1 MRKSRNGQSGLFAA
15 ITKFTVLA
23 MCFAT
28 VFALVLTAGLLDDG
42 SASDSIMNVAEASYD
57 VPKTGGN
64 TNQTNVDS
72 FGWPSVSDVQ
82 NALHGSPGGS
92 YTFTIDL
99 SSVAWSGVSWVSVR
113 TAYSWSSGQEAV
125 QWSPGGTSGF
135 GAKQTANCNTQY
147 AVVAAVNITLPSILT
162 TFAANS
168 NYRITLD
175 SWTADRYVFWDS
187 SDGPEDSFGVNF
199 STDAV
204 DADSMARDLL
214 DGGSN
219 GSTWYQI
226 GTWENDDTSEYYPS
240 QNASGDWG
248 FLIKDQKFTT
258 ATEMSST
265 DKVLALA
272 VGRERTAYSG
282 GGQAIGT
289 AVDGIK
295 LTFTIANRN
304 ASDGQ
309 EPTAQVTTEAVST
322 DWTAYNGDQWKSG
335 AGAEFIQ
342 EAKKYNDNF
351 PAGEGSDLT
360 VGMNTITQGTKTLE
374 LALKEYGVNASGGKV
389 AADPSAANYYAGI
402 ATVSVYEGDTT
413 GEALA
418 TTAVSYGSAV
428 TAEFFYTGGSGSI
441 TLTASNARSQGTLTL
456 TFSGN
461 TQKELIFVISD
472 SGGNSATVRVTVRGI
487 VMQSA
492 SPDVINTNLSE
503 SESINAAEWWVKETT
518 SFRFS
523 GMQQEVPLLWFYAMD
538 YSESAIPTGGVH
550 FDSAAKS
557 ALHPFVFL
565 EQGDASAFDFN
576 FKEGTFNG
584 VNTDAT
590 GGVNETGAGYY
601 RFTFLAMDFTGKVYP
616 TITYYAKVDCDAVT
630 VDDFTL
636 GYDISSGVIA
646 DGDTGADGVITNAET
661 VWAGTPLT
669 AEITFTP
676 AFSGNR
682 VQILGADGNN
692 YYFYVTADGKIS
704 GIRNA
709 SSFADSSASWQVA
722 DGKYTMTGTGNFASV
737 EVTFK
742 YEGGK
747 ASFTVVYTGVDN
759 KVCNPQWNVRVY
771 NNADV
776 TSTAYEGDAY
786 ANSGTPDAWSGGVPL
801 RIDLQKP
808 NAPTLSDAH
817 GYIAATTAT
826 PEGADRN
833 WYTTR
838 WDLGATLGL
847 NIGEY
852 STVYYLTKY
861 YDDADSV
868 YATDRGEVGNALT
881 GRKFEG
887 FTAVKFSDHGNKP
900 YPITLD
906 FNEHGAGYYVTYLI
920 AVDRAGNLSGVAEY
934 GVLVDANTYNVSA
947 VYAAG
952 YADKIGSPYTF
963 VYYKMVDGEK
973 VKTQEFKR
981 GEELYFEATLGGAY
995 AGAYVPY
1002 EIKKMQ
1008 VDGEIIDTAI
1018 YTHPDLSE
1026 TFVEGGILKGY
1037 KYARVEGNALVLGID
1052 RNAITAL
1059 PQLEGSELEG
1069 RGATQLVFSYR
1080 RVVNATL
1087 SSESATYAGSHIPLA
1102 VNATFTDGTSAT
1114 IVEEHLPYVVP
1125 SLPEGVNHVGEY
1137 DVTIA
1142 KRDSEYYVLSEEVG
1156 AKFNVTK
1163 ASLVMSVTFDKDS
1176 YVYGEVTYEGL
1187 QGLITYTIA
1196 SGLVGADKGKD
1207 FAALDGN
1214 GASFSITGEGYVPAG
1229 SNAVT
1234 AVFTAN
1240 DYTVTLQGGGLS
1252 LSVTA
1257 RPVAVTAE
1265 GVTSTYGNDLPTE
1278 YSVSVPAFGFDSLG
1292 HFDDAGEIAALFGVG
1307 VDKVSGDAT
1316 SGWTV
1321 KVPAAA
1327 IANDSTRNTFG
1338 YVDAGSYKFTAF
1350 NADELEIDPNFTVSL
1365 AEVGNGMIEVSA
1377 VKVEV
1382 GPVGSIADNIRVPSA
1397 DKIAEIQINIA
1408 TNSTTTKFGI
1418 TGYLILDVS
1427 GAQGEKYPISTDASG
1442 LSSSHNYAE
1451 GVENVI
1457 ITINTGGRTVNVTIE
1472 AASGKFVITFN
1483 EDVSFSTPYGTYWD
1497 RTELT
1502 YDGGG
1507 EGGNFTY
1514 VFYDQDGASAEAPAH
1529 PVVSVYIVGYTGKE
1543 SSVLSN
1549 NVGEYPIQ
1557 FTVSAFEGNDEASGL
1572 VPTNYDFEYRDAEG
1586 NEVTTFR
1593 VTQRKITV
1601 VGIKSLPNLTKE
1613 YGAMDG
1619 ELNFGFSFENLPEG
1633 VGNIPVSGIYRA
1645 NADGSA
1651 RGGRYDDVR
1660 EGGYGIWWQ
1669 DYTISAQNR
1678 QNYIISGMDTV
1689 FTDIVFAINPKQIR
1703 LTDSGVTVFVNQSQQ
1718 YDNGDSTAKNA
1729 SITLDNTVILYN
1741 DDVKVIFTAADYYN
1755 GTEITG
1761 EIGSGYSVLFTGVAL
1776 DGTDTGNYELI
1787 LSTEGQFIYGDGF
1800 KIEPNPVVV
1809 DRGMFIIVKT
1819 YDGTVTV
1826 AKENVSFTEGSVFF
1840 GKEFKL
1846 AELDGEAPV
1855 FSSADAATS
1864 VTVFNLVISFP
1875 NIKYPEVLNDEITLE
1890 DYFTMGTG
1898 ITVRAAEG
1906 SDGIE
1911 VVIQDFAGVINR
1923 RVVTAGDLVIGFT
1936 AENMNKVYD
1945 NSTSVTVPFEFSKGF
1960 TDSIAGFA
1968 KADVA
1973 LSVVASV
1980 SDKNAKVY
1988 DNVTVDE
1995 AYVEGVNYVAD
2006 DVLAKGI
2013 EDIINAV
2020 GDFEITKR
2028 PITLEIDFAD
2038 AAYSGANA
2046 VPVPVRVPYFRNL
2059 APDESLDI
2067 TDPKY
2072 SYVRRVDGKIEKFPY
2087 VQVDN
2092 LDADGNYYHDILV
2105 ELGITASAGFDWN
2118 NYDIDLTADAVEGA
2132 SDQYT
2137 ISDLFLEKAAVL
2149 NKKNVS
2155 INISALNVFDKEY
2168 DGDDKASVDFSVAL
2182 EDMITAGVFYGN
2194 DKDSIALIAD
2204 VAKYKSANAGN
2215 NIMVEIGGIRFIVN
2229 DESKDENKQFIADS
2243 YLIGYKASSSSY
2255 TGNITPKVLTG
2266 VTATLPGKT
2275 YDGTAYGGVDES
2287 KIVWELTGFLGSD
2300 ANNYSVEVLAAGYNG
2315 ADVAEDGNPNEGFV
2329 YGYKLV
2335 NNAQKG
2341 VMNYTIEAD
2350 ATKEYNVYSA
2360 KAGAEPFSAELNKI
2374 IVAEYTE
2381 NGAVRYLIPVESIPT
2396 AAEGTSLTQEEQALV
2411 DEIAKKLTRQ
2421 AEKVPLNSFPAS
2433 GKIDPAQL
2441 IFTVEIAKGSKAFTK
2456 NFDDTVNVYN
2466 AKYGAPDAESGYDF
2480 KVILEDPTSGG
2491 QALVGITLEQDDF
2504 SVSFA
2509 DANVGT
2515 GKDIIFTVLSGGE
2528 QSNNKNFSFN
2538 ESNSYTVKGA
2548 GTITSAGST
2557 MSVGYGST
2565 GSIEATYGDAGSELL
2580 RFTYQLGSYE
2590 ILVDADGYAYI
2601 LSTQW
2606 NEAFGRNNSSLELPL
2621 PTDRLYV
2628 KNTDGTFTQVEESA
2642 EGEKYVRINGR
2653 FTDLNVLSADN
2664 RLINDEGLIS
2674 AKAGT
2679 YENAQAHVVNVN
2691 FPTITPGTTA
2701 TVTVNKAALTVTT
2714 DKDAYDAVYWTGTM
2728 PTPVFTVAEGN
2739 ASFDDPAALAKA
2751 IKWAFKGKDGATATV
2766 QSTPNSEGDGVS
2778 YTLTVEALDNYTV
2791 TIVNAEG
2798 APALTITIPALDTT
2812 VYSAVESGTRP
2823 AQLDAEGNAIALDE
2837 TDLIRGVTDADVVT
2851 IDWSTTDGVVLKGAP
2866 ADAGSYTWTAT
2877 IKRKIGDYH
2886 YDGAATLEGT
2896 FEITKRNVIVSLKAG
2911 SLSFVFKEGKTYTV
2925 SASDLVAVDA
2935 ETGAAVENF
2944 VDVLGIGY
2952 SKDGVSVDGM
2962 TTAGAYNL
2970 VLTMG
2975 EEFEVNYALVDRVNA
2990 IRVTPKAVIV
3000 TVEDTSKSH
3009 NVTTSDADYAG
3020 IVFDSAGFEN
3030 LTVTYRDGSGK
3041 VIGSTPKTPGI
3052 YTYTISSTDPNY
3064 TVSGNT
3070 TGTIRIVVSEVSF
3083 VKDGVT
3089 YATVSFTNPVATNY
3103 VLSDTTVSPNGNYW
3117 NIIDQNVAAL
3127 AGEDEVLSTSGI
3139 VRVALSAGG
3148 NHTSGLSEKVTVTAR
3163 IPDGVAAGFDVYY
3176 VTASGKLAP
3185 LSELD
3190 PEFRIEGGNIVYTTD
3205 YVSNLIFVN
3214 SSAPGFNWWI
3224 IPLIAAALI
3233 LILALAILIGVLV
3246 KLHRAPDPVPVE
3258 VAPIDSIMPEPP
3270 VVAPVAAAPAPVFEP
3285 APAADI
3291 EPATYDAPAAV
3302 SKHGQPPIIGIR

>member
-1 MRKSRNGQSGLFAA
+1 MRKSRNGQRRAFAA
-15 ITKFTVLA
+15 FTKFSVLL
-23 MCFAT
+23 MCFAV
-28 VFALVLTAGLLDDG
+28 VFALVLTTGVFDVGGDM
-42 SASDSIMNVAEASYD
+42 SANVAEAKD
-57 VPKTGGN
+57 GGS
-64 TNQTNVDS
+64 TSAISLD
-72 FGWPSVSDVQ
+72 GVSDQ
-82 NALHGSPGGS
+82 NATVHNAMHGNSTAAQTFTYDLSNYNFSAENTSLHSTSSSGTGIIFWHGQTHKGAVESDLNDDGYDHAWGVGGDS
-92 YTFTIDL
+92 WYGYGGVNYAAINVTIPTVIQNYRKAGFEVSAYYTATLYGYKAAYTKDTYIGISASAGAQSASTFGNGQMQNQNGDYQNGINRKSVTVTLAENSTNLTLYIGREITTRWSSNIDNSCRSSMICAADTKVTFTIT
-99 SSVAWSGVSWVSVR
+99 VPNA
-113 TAYSWSSGQEAV
+113 
-125 QWSPGGTSGF
+125 TSF
-135 GAKQTANCNTQY
+135 
-147 AVVAAVNITLPSILT
+147 PSDEQ
-162 TFAANS
+162 A
-168 NYRITLD
+168 
-175 SWTADRYVFWDS
+175 
-187 SDGPEDSFGVNF
+187 P
-199 STDAV
+199 
-204 DADSMARDLL
+204 
-214 DGGSN
+214 
-219 GSTWYQI
+219 
-226 GTWENDDTSEYYPS
+226 
-240 QNASGDWG
+240 
-248 FLIKDQKFTT
+248 T
-258 ATEMSST
+258 ATITS
-265 DKVLALA
+265 
-272 VGRERTAYSG
+272 
-282 GGQAIGT
+282 
-289 AVDGIK
+289 
-295 LTFTIANRN
+295 
-304 ASDGQ
+304 
-309 EPTAQVTTEAVST
+309 PTPVST
-322 DWTAYNGDQWKSG
+322 DWTAYSGDQWTTSG
-335 AGAEFIQ
+335 GIGAEFLA
-342 EAKKYNDNF
+342 EAAKYNDSYTLNQ
-351 PAGEGSDLT
+351 ESSNLT
-360 VGMNTITQGTKTLE
+360 VGMNTITQGSKTLE
-374 LALKEYGVNASGGKV
+374 LALKEYGVNANGDGV

-413 GEALA
+413 GDPLK
-418 TTAVSYGSAV
+418 TTPVSYGSSV
-428 TAEFFYTGGSGSI
+428 TEQFFYTGGSGSI

-461 TQKELIFVISD
+461 TQEELIFVISD
-472 SGGNSATVRVTVRGI
+472 SGGSSATVRVTVRGI

-492 SPDVINTNLSE
+492 SPDVINTNLSG
-503 SESINAAEWWVKETT
+503 SDTIDAAEWWVKETT

-538 YSESAIPTGGVH
+538 YSESAIPAGGVY
-550 FDSAAKS
+550 FDNAATS

-565 EQGDASAFDFN
+565 EQGDVSAFDFN

-636 GYDISSGVIA
+636 GYDILSGVIA
-646 DGDTGADGVITNAET
+646 DGDTGADGVITNTET

-669 AEITFTP
+669 ATFDFTP

-682 VQILGADGNN
+682 VRILGADGNN
-692 YYFYVTADGKIS
+692 YYFYVTAEGTIS
-704 GIRNA
+704 GIRSVNGYADA
-709 SSFADSSASWQVA
+709 SRSWQNA

-776 TSTAYEGDAY
+776 TSSAYEGDVY

-861 YDDADSV
+861 YDDAASV
-868 YATDRGEVGNALT
+868 YATDRDEVRTALT
-881 GRKFEG
+881 GRNFDG
-887 FTAVKFSDHGNKP
+887 FTAVKFSDHGYKNFSL
-900 YPITLD
+900 TLD
-906 FNEHGAGYYVTYLI
+906 FSEHGAGYYVTYLI
-920 AVDRAGNLSGVAEY
+920 AVDRAGNMSGVAEY
-934 GVLVDANTYNVSA
+934 GVLVDANPYTVSA

-952 YADKIGSPYTF
+952 YADEIGSPYTF
-963 VYYKMVDGEK
+963 AYYKMVDGEK

-981 GEELYFEATLGGAY
+981 GEELYFEATLSGAP

-1008 VDGEIIDTAI
+1008 VGGGIIDTAV

-1026 TFVEGGILKGY
+1026 TFVEGGILKDY

-1059 PQLEGSELEG
+1059 PQLEGS
-1069 RGATQLVFSYR
+1069 GATQLVFSYR

-1087 SSESATYAGSHIPLA
+1087 SSESAVYNGGHIDLT

-1187 QGLITYTIA
+1187 QGLINYTIA
-1196 SGLVGADKGKD
+1196 SGLVGADEGKD

-1257 RPVAVTAE
+1257 RPVTVTAD
-1265 GVTSTYGNDLPTE
+1265 GVSSTYGNDLPTE
-1278 YSVSVPAFGFDSLG
+1278 YSVSVPAFEFDSLG
-1292 HFDDAGEIAALFGVG
+1292 HFDEIGEIAALFGVDA
-1307 VDKVSGDAT
+1307 DKVSGDAE

-1350 NADELEIDPNFTVSL
+1350 NADELEIDPNFAVSL
-1365 AEVGNGMIEVSA
+1365 AEEGNGTIEVSA
-1377 VKVEV
+1377 VTVEV
-1382 GPVGSIADNIRVPSA
+1382 GPVGSIADIRVPSA
-1397 DKIAEIQINIA
+1397 DKIEEIQINIA

-1457 ITINTGGRTVNVTIE
+1457 ITVNTGGRTVNVTIE
-1472 AASGKFVITFN
+1472 VASGKFVITFN
-1483 EDVSFSTPYGTYWD
+1483 EDVSFSTPYGTYWN
-1497 RTELT
+1497 RTQLT

-1514 VFYDQDGASAEAPAH
+1514 VFYDQDGAPAEAPAH
-1529 PVVSVYIVGYTGKE
+1529 PVVSVYIVGYTGTE

-1557 FTVSAFEGNDEASGL
+1557 FTVNAFEGNDEASGL
-1572 VPTNYDFEYRDAEG
+1572 EPINYDFEYRDAEG

-1593 VTQRKITV
+1593 VTQREITV
-1601 VGIKSLPNLTKE
+1601 VGITSSPNLTKE

-1645 NADGSA
+1645 NADGTA
-1651 RGGRYDDVR
+1651 RGGRYDDVI
-1660 EGGYGIWWQ
+1660 EGGGYGIWWQ
-1669 DYTISAQNR
+1669 DYTISAQDR
-1678 QNYIISGMDTV
+1678 QNYIISGMDIVFADTV
-1689 FTDIVFAINPKQIR
+1689 FTINPKQIR

-1729 SITLDNTVILYN
+1729 SITLDNTVILNN

-1776 DGTDTGNYELI
+1776 DGTDTGNYALI

-1819 YDGTVTV
+1819 YDGTVAV
-1826 AKENVSFTEGSVFF
+1826 AAENVSFTEGSVFF
-1840 GKEFKL
+1840 GEEFKL
-1846 AELDGEAPV
+1846 AELDGKAPV

-1875 NIKYPEVLNDEITLE
+1875 NIKYPEVLNDQITLE
-1890 DYFTMGTG
+1890 DYFTVGTG
-1898 ITVRAAEG
+1898 ITVQAAEG

-1923 RVVTAGDLVIGFT
+1923 RVVTAGDLDIGFT

-1945 NSTSVTVPFEFSKGF
+1945 NSTSVTVPFEFSEDF

-1980 SDKNAKVY
+1980 IGKDAKVY
-1988 DNVTVDE
+1988 DNVTVE
-1995 AYVEGVNYVAD
+1995 GAYVEGVNYVAD
-2006 DVLAKGI
+2006 DELAKGI

-2059 APDESLDI
+2059 APGESLDI
-2067 TDPKY
+2067 TDPEY
-2072 SYVRRVDGKIEKFPY
+2072 SYVRRVDGKIESFPY

-2118 NYDIDLTADAVEGA
+2118 NYDIELTADAVEGA

-2155 INISALNVFDKEY
+2155 INISALKVFDKEY
-2168 DGDDKASVDFSVAL
+2168 DGNDKASVDFSVAL
-2182 EDMITAGVFYGN
+2182 EDIITAGVFYGN

-2215 NIMVEIGGIRFIVN
+2215 NIKVEIGGIRFIVN

-2243 YLIGYKASSSSY
+2243 YSIGYKGSSSSY
-2255 TGNITPKVLTG
+2255 TGNITPRVLTA
-2266 VTATLPGKT
+2266 TATLPGKT
-2275 YDGTAYGGVDES
+2275 YDGTVYGGVDED
-2287 KIVWELTGFLGSD
+2287 KIVWKLSGFLGSD

-2315 ADVAEDGNPNEGFV
+2315 ADVDADGNPNEGFV
-2329 YGYKLV
+2329 YGYHLV

-2341 VMNYTIEAD
+2341 VMNYTIEAHE
-2350 ATKEYNVYSA
+2350 TKEYNVYSA
-2360 KAGAEPFSAELNKI
+2360 KAGVEPFSAELNKI

-2381 NGAVRYLIPVESIPT
+2381 NGAVHYLIPVESIPT
-2396 AAEGTSLTQEEQALV
+2396 AAEGTSLTPEEQELV
-2411 DEIAKKLTRQ
+2411 DEIAGKLIQ
-2421 AEKVPLNSFPAS
+2421 EEKVSLNSFSAS

-2441 IFTVEIAKGSKAFTK
+2441 IFTVEIVEGSTAWTK

-2480 KVILEDPTSGG
+2480 KVRLEDPTSGG

-2548 GTITSAGST
+2548 GTITSAAAS
-2557 MSVGYGST
+2557 MSVGYDT
-2565 GSIEATYGDAGSELL
+2565 GESVNATYGDAGSALL
-2580 RFTYQLGSYE
+2580 DFNYKLGSYE
-2590 ILVDADGYAYI
+2590 LLVDADGYAYI

-2606 NEAFGRNNSSLELPL
+2606 NAAFGRGDTSRPDLPL
-2621 PTDRLYV
+2621 PTDRLYRID
-2628 KNTDGTFTQVEESA
+2628 TDGTFVLIT
-2642 EGEKYVRINGR
+2642 EGETVSGDQYVRINGR
-2653 FTDLNVLSADN
+2653 FTDLNVLSADGN

-2679 YENAQAHVVNVN
+2679 YEGAKAYVVNVN
-2691 FPTITPGTTA
+2691 FPTITPGATA
-2701 TVTVNKAALTVTT
+2701 TVTVNKAELTVTT

-2728 PTPVFTVAEGN
+2728 PTPVFTVAAGN

-2751 IKWAFKGKDGATATV
+2751 IKWAFKGTDGVAATV
-2766 QSTPNSEGDGVS
+2766 QSTPYSEGGR
-2778 YTLTVEALDNYTV
+2778 YTLTVEELDNYTV

-2798 APALTITIPALDTT
+2798 ATVEPALTITIPTLDDT
-2812 VYSAVESGTRP
+2812 VYSAVANGTRP
-2823 AQLDAEGNAIALDE
+2823 AELDTDGNAIALDE
-2837 TDLIRGVTDADVVT
+2837 TDLIRGVTDADNVV
-2851 IDWSTTDGVVLKGAP
+2851 IVWSTTDGVVLPSAP
-2866 ADAGSYTWTAT
+2866 ANAGSYTWTAT
-2877 IKRKIGDYH
+2877 ITRKIGNYH
-2886 YDGAATLEGT
+2886 YVGEAELNGT

-2911 SLSFVFKEGKTYTV
+2911 SLSFVFEEGETYYVT
-2925 SASDLVAVDA
+2925 ASDLVAVDA

-2962 TTAGAYNL
+2962 TTVGAYNL

-2975 EEFEVNYALVDRVNA
+2975 DEFEVNYALVDRVNA
-2990 IRVTPKAVIV
+2990 IRVTPKAVTV

>member
-1 MRKSRNGQSGLFAA
+1 
-15 ITKFTVLA
+15 
-23 MCFAT
+23 
-28 VFALVLTAGLLDDG
+28 
-42 SASDSIMNVAEASYD
+42 
-57 VPKTGGN
+57 
-64 TNQTNVDS
+64 
-72 FGWPSVSDVQ
+72 
-82 NALHGSPGGS
+82 
-92 YTFTIDL
+92 
-99 SSVAWSGVSWVSVR
+99 
-113 TAYSWSSGQEAV
+113 
-125 QWSPGGTSGF
+125 
-135 GAKQTANCNTQY
+135 
-147 AVVAAVNITLPSILT
+147 
-162 TFAANS
+162 
-168 NYRITLD
+168 
-175 SWTADRYVFWDS
+175 
-187 SDGPEDSFGVNF
+187 
-199 STDAV
+199 
-204 DADSMARDLL
+204 MARDLL

-219 GSTWYQI
+219 GSTWYEI

-248 FLIKDQKFTT
+248 FLIKDQKFATQ
-258 ATEMSST
+258 TEMSST

-272 VGRERTAYSG
+272 VGRERTVHSG

-309 EPTAQVTTEAVST
+309 APTAQVTTEAVST
-322 DWTAYNGDQWKSG
+322 DWSAYNGEQWTSG
-335 AGAEFIQ
+335 IGAEFRA
-342 EAKKYNDNF
+342 EAVKYNDNF

-374 LALKEYGVNASGGKV
+374 LELKEYGVNASSGRV

-413 GEALA
+413 GDALA

-441 TLTASNARSQGTLTL
+441 TLTASNARSQGTLIL

-461 TQKELIFVISD
+461 TQEELIFVISD
-472 SGGNSATVRVTVRGI
+472 SGGSSATVRVTVQGI

-492 SPDVINTNLSE
+492 SPDVINTDLSE
-503 SESINAAEWWVKETT
+503 SDTINAAEWWVKETT

-538 YSESAIPTGGVH
+538 YSESAIPAGGVH
-550 FDSAAKS
+550 FDSAATS

-590 GGVNETGAGYY
+590 GGVNEKGAGYY
-601 RFTFLAMDFTGKVYP
+601 RFTFLAMDYTGKVYP

-636 GYDISSGVIA
+636 GYDILSGVIA

-669 AEITFTP
+669 ATFDFTP

-682 VQILGADGNN
+682 VRILGADGNN

-709 SSFADSSASWQVA
+709 SSFDGESVPWKYA
-722 DGKYTMTGTGNFASV
+722 DGKYTTTGTGNFASV

-776 TSTAYEGDAY
+776 TSSAYEGDVY

-868 YATDRGEVGNALT
+868 YATDRDEVGTALT
-881 GRKFEG
+881 GRKFDG
-887 FTAVKFSDHGNKP
+887 FTAVKFSENGYKNFSL
-900 YPITLD
+900 TLD
-906 FNEHGAGYYVTYLI
+906 FSEHGAGYYVTYLI
-920 AVDRAGNLSGVAEY
+920 AVDRAGNMSSVAEY
-934 GVLVDANTYNVSA
+934 GVLVDANPYTVSA

-952 YADKIGSPYTF
+952 YADEIGSPYTF
-963 VYYKMVDGEK
+963 AYYKMVDGQR

-981 GEELYFEATLGGAY
+981 GEELYFEATLGNAY
-995 AGAYVPY
+995 TGAYVPY

-1008 VDGEIIDTAI
+1008 VGGGIIDTAV

-1026 TFVEGGILKGY
+1026 TFVKGGILEGY

-1059 PQLEGSELEG
+1059 PQLEGSGATED

-1087 SSESATYAGSHIPLA
+1087 SSESATYAGSHIGLA

-1142 KRDSEYYVLSEEVG
+1142 KRDSDYYVLSEEVT
-1156 AKFNVTK
+1156 AKFSVTK

-1187 QGLITYTIA
+1187 QDLINYTIA
-1196 SGLVGADKGKD
+1196 SGLMGADEGKD

-1229 SNAVT
+1229 SNPVT

-1257 RPVAVTAE
+1257 RPVTVTAE
-1265 GVTSTYGNDLPTE
+1265 GVTSTYGDDLPTE
-1278 YSVSVPAFGFDSLG
+1278 YSVSVPAFEFDSLG
-1292 HFDDAGEIAALFGVG
+1292 LFNEVSEIAALFGVEEG
-1307 VDKVSGDAT
+1307 KVSVDAGG
-1316 SGWTV
+1316 GWTV

-1338 YVDAGSYKFTAF
+1338 YVDAGRYNFTAF
-1350 NADELEIDPNFTVSL
+1350 NADELEIDPNFAVSL
-1365 AEVGNGMIEVSA
+1365 AEEGNGTIEVSA

-1382 GPVGSIADNIRVPSA
+1382 GPVGSIADIRVPSA
-1397 DKIAEIQINIA
+1397 DKIEEIQINIA

-1418 TGYLILDVS
+1418 TGYLTLDVS

-1457 ITINTGGRTVNVTIE
+1457 ITVNTGGRTVNVTIE
-1472 AASGKFVITFN
+1472 VASGKFVITFN
-1483 EDVSFSTPYGTYWD
+1483 EDVSFSTPYGTYWN
-1497 RTELT
+1497 RTQLT

-1514 VFYDQDGASAEAPAH
+1514 VFYDQDGAPAEAPAH
-1529 PVVSVYIVGYTGKE
+1529 PVVSVYIVGYTGTE

-1557 FTVSAFEGNDEASGL
+1557 FTVNAFEGNDEASGL
-1572 VPTNYDFEYRDAEG
+1572 DPINYDFEYRDAEG

-1593 VTQRKITV
+1593 VTQREITV
-1601 VGIKSLPNLTKE
+1601 VGITSSPNLTKE

-1645 NADGSA
+1645 NADGTA
-1651 RGGRYDDVR
+1651 RGGRYDDVI
-1660 EGGYGIWWQ
+1660 EGGGYGIWWQ
-1669 DYTISAQNR
+1669 DYTISAQDR
-1678 QNYIISGMDTV
+1678 QNYIISGMDIVFADTV
-1689 FTDIVFAINPKQIR
+1689 FTINPKQIR

-1729 SITLDNTVILYN
+1729 SITLDNTVILNN

-1787 LSTEGQFIYGDGF
+1787 LSPEGQFIYGDGF

-1819 YDGTVTV
+1819 YDGTVAV
-1826 AKENVSFTEGSVFF
+1826 AAENVSFTEGSVFF
-1840 GKEFKL
+1840 GEEFKL

-1875 NIKYPEVLNDEITLE
+1875 NIKYPEVLNDQITLE

-1923 RVVTAGDLVIGFT
+1923 RVVTAGDLDIGFT

-1980 SDKNAKVY
+1980 SDKNADVY

-2006 DVLAKGI
+2006 DELAQGI
-2013 EDIINAV
+2013 KDIINAV

-2028 PITLEIDFAD
+2028 PIALEIDFAD

-2067 TDPKY
+2067 TDPEY
-2072 SYVRRVDGKIEKFPY
+2072 SYVRRVDGKIEPFPY

-2118 NYDIDLTADAVEGA
+2118 NYDIELTADAVEGA

-2275 YDGTAYGGVDES
+2275 YDGTVYGGVDEDG
-2287 KIVWELTGFLGSD
+2287 IEWVLTGFLGSD
-2300 ANNYSVEVLAAGYNG
+2300 ANNYSVEVLAAGYAD
-2315 ADVAEDGNPNEGFV
+2315 ADVAEDGNNEGFV
-2329 YGYKLV
+2329 YGYHLV

-2341 VMNYTIEAD
+2341 VMNYTIEAHE
-2350 ATKEYNVYSA
+2350 TKEYNEYSA
-2360 KAGAEPFSAELNKI
+2360 KAGVEPFSAELNKI

-2396 AAEGTSLTQEEQALV
+2396 AAEGTSLTQEDQALV
-2411 DEIAKKLTRQ
+2411 DEIAQKLTLQ
-2421 AEKVPLNSFPAS
+2421 EGKVSLNSFPAS

-2441 IFTVEIAKGSKAFTK
+2441 IFTVEIAEDSPAWTK
-2456 NFDDTVNVYN
+2456 TFDDTVNVYN
-2466 AKYGAPDAESGYDF
+2466 AKYGDNF
-2480 KVILEDPTSGG
+2480 KVELKDPASGG
-2491 QALVGITLEQDDF
+2491 QAQVGIDLTKAEF

-2515 GKDIIFTVLSGGE
+2515 GKDIIFTVNAGGE
-2528 QSNNKNFSFN
+2528 QSNNNNFIFN
-2538 ESNSYTVKGA
+2538 ESNSYTVKGKGAINA
-2548 GTITSAGST
+2548 GNDN
-2557 MSVGYGST
+2557 MRVRYDPDD
-2565 GSIEATYGDAGSELL
+2565 SIKATYGDAGSALL
-2580 RFTYQLGSYE
+2580 GFTYQLGSDK

-2601 LSTQW
+2601 AASRW
-2606 NEAFGRNNSSLELPL
+2606 NAAFGRNDTSTELPL
-2621 PTDRLYV
+2621 PTDRLYIR
-2628 KNTDGTFTQVEESA
+2628 NDDGTFTQVEESA
-2642 EGEKYVRINGR
+2642 EGDKYVRINGR
-2653 FTDLNVLSADN
+2653 FTDLNVLANDGS
-2664 RLINDEGLIS
+2664 RLINADGLIS

-2679 YENAQAHVVNVN
+2679 YENAKAHVVNAN
-2691 FPTITPGTTA
+2691 FDIVEGTPA
-2701 TVTVNKAALTVTT
+2701 TVTVNKAELTVTT
-2714 DKDAYDAVYWTGTM
+2714 DKDAYDAVYWTGTI
-2728 PTPVFTVAEGN
+2728 PAPVFTVESGN

-2751 IKWAFKGKDGATATV
+2751 IKWAFKGKDGVAATV
-2766 QSTPNSEGDGVS
+2766 QSTPNSEGEGVS
-2778 YTLTVEALDNYTV
+2778 YTLTVEELDNYTV
-2791 TIVNAEG
+2791 VIVNAEG
-2798 APALTITIPALDTT
+2798 ETVEPALTITIPALDTT
-2812 VYSAVESGTRP
+2812 VYSAVAGGTRP
-2823 AQLDAEGNAIALDE
+2823 VQLGADGNAIALDK
-2837 TDLIRGVTDADVVT
+2837 TDLIRGVTDADNVV
-2851 IDWSTTDGVVLKGAP
+2851 IVWSTADGVVLEDAP
-2866 ADAGSYTWTAT
+2866 ANAGSYTWTAT
-2877 IKRKIGDYH
+2877 ITRKIGNYH
-2886 YDGAATLEGT
+2886 YVGAATLEGT

-2911 SLSFVFKEGKTYTV
+2911 SLSFVFEDGKTYEV
-2925 SASDLVAVDA
+2925 SPSDLVAVDA

-2944 VDVLGIGY
+2944 VNVLGIGY
-2952 SKDGVSVDGM
+2952 SKDGASVDGM
-2962 TTAGAYNL
+2962 TAAGAYNL

-2975 EEFEVNYALVDRVNA
+2975 DEFEVNYALVDRVNA
-2990 IRVTPKAVIV
+2990 IRVTPKAVTV

-3224 IPLIAAALI
+3224 IPLIAAALV

>member
-28 VFALVLTAGLLDDG
+28 VFALVLTAGVLDVDT
-42 SASDSIMNVAEASYD
+42 SANVAEGYAAGSQITVGTSGYD
-57 VPKTGGN
+57 TSQAAV
-64 TNQTNVDS
+64 
-72 FGWPSVSDVQ
+72 SVIQ
-82 NALHGSPGGS
+82 EKLHSAEG
-92 YTFTIDL
+92 L
-99 SSVAWSGVSWVSVR
+99 SSVTTTLTGDFHNQ
-113 TAYSWSSGQEAV
+113 TYAYNYFETDGDSESLGKHWSSQ
-125 QWSPGGTSGF
+125 TYSGISGSTVF
-135 GAKQTANCNTQY
+135 GATTDQDYGRYYTYALVDVQIPDGIRFLINSGYTVTATFSGTVLREHDNSNNDSVGI
-147 AVVAAVNITLPSILT
+147 AVKGVDSGENLNNNKYLWRDSYTESWWTTLDTSSARTYSMSHTSANLT
-162 TFAANS
+162 TSNTRLVLGIYTWTNQGSLWIDEDNTNSVGIFAPTVTYNIS
-168 NYRITLD
+168 
-175 SWTADRYVFWDS
+175 
-187 SDGPEDSFGVNF
+187 
-199 STDAV
+199 
-204 DADSMARDLL
+204 
-214 DGGSN
+214 GS
-219 GSTWYQI
+219 
-226 GTWENDDTSEYYPS
+226 
-240 QNASGDWG
+240 
-248 FLIKDQKFTT
+248 
-258 ATEMSST
+258 ATGE
-265 DKVLALA
+265 
-272 VGRERTAYSG
+272 
-282 GGQAIGT
+282 GQA
-289 AVDGIK
+289 
-295 LTFTIANRN
+295 
-304 ASDGQ
+304 
-309 EPTAQVTTEAVST
+309 PTAQVTTEAVST
-322 DWTAYNGDQWKSG
+322 DWLAYSGEQWKSG
-335 AGAEFIQ
+335 AGAEFLA
-342 EAKKYNDNF
+342 EAEKYNDNF
-351 PAGEGSDLT
+351 PEGEGSDLT
-360 VGMNTITQGTKTLE
+360 VGMNTITQGSKTLE
-374 LALKEYGVNASGGKV
+374 LALKEYGVNANGDGV

-413 GEALA
+413 GDPLA

-441 TLTASNARSQGTLTL
+441 TLTASNARSQGTLIL

-461 TQKELIFVISD
+461 TQEELIFVISD
-472 SGGNSATVRVTVRGI
+472 SGGSSATVRVTVQGI

-492 SPDVINTNLSE
+492 SPGVINTNLSE
-503 SESINAAEWWVKETT
+503 SETIDAAEWWVKETT

-538 YSESAIPTGGVH
+538 YSKSAIPAGGVH
-550 FDSAAKS
+550 FDSAATS

-636 GYDISSGVIA
+636 GYDISSSVIA
-646 DGDTGADGVITNAET
+646 DGDTGADGVITNTET

-669 AEITFTP
+669 ATFDFTP

-682 VQILGADGNN
+682 VRILGADGNN
-692 YYFYVTADGKIS
+692 YYFYVTAEGTIS
-704 GIRNA
+704 GIRSVNGYADA
-709 SSFADSSASWQVA
+709 SVPWKYA
-722 DGKYTMTGTGNFASV
+722 DGKYTTTGTGNFASV

-776 TSTAYEGDAY
+776 TSSAYEGDVY

-868 YATDRGEVGNALT
+868 YATDRDEVGTALT
-881 GRKFEG
+881 GRKFDG
-887 FTAVKFSDHGNKP
+887 FTAVKFSENGYKNFSL
-900 YPITLD
+900 TLD
-906 FNEHGAGYYVTYLI
+906 FSEHGAGYYVTYLI
-920 AVDRAGNLSGVAEY
+920 AVDRAGNLSSVAEY
-934 GVLVDANTYNVSA
+934 GVLVDANPYTVSA

-952 YADKIGSPYTF
+952 YADEIGSPYTF
-963 VYYKMVDGEK
+963 AYYKMVDGQR

-981 GEELYFEATLGGAY
+981 GEELYFEATLGNAY
-995 AGAYVPY
+995 TGAYVPY

-1008 VDGEIIDTAI
+1008 VGGGIIDTAV

-1026 TFVEGGILKGY
+1026 TFVKGGILEGY

-1059 PQLEGSELEG
+1059 PQLEGSGATED

-1087 SSESATYAGSHIPLA
+1087 SSESATYAGRHIDLA

-1114 IVEEHLPYVVP
+1114 IVKEHLPYVVP

-1142 KRDSEYYVLSEEVG
+1142 KRDSDYYVLSEEVT

-1187 QGLITYTIA
+1187 RDLINYTIA
-1196 SGLVGADKGKD
+1196 SGLVGADEGKD

-1229 SNAVT
+1229 SNPVT

-1257 RPVAVTAE
+1257 RPVTVTAE

-1278 YSVSVPAFGFDSLG
+1278 YSVSVPAFEFDSLG
-1292 HFDDAGEIAALFGVG
+1292 LFDEVSEIAALFGVDAG
-1307 VDKVSGDAT
+1307 KVSGDAT

-1350 NADELEIDPNFTVSL
+1350 NADELEIDPNFAVSL

-1382 GPVGSIADNIRVPSA
+1382 GPVGSIADIRVPSA
-1397 DKIAEIQINIA
+1397 DKIEEIQINIA

-1418 TGYLILDVS
+1418 TGYLTLDVS
-1427 GAQGEKYPISTDASG
+1427 GAQGEKYPISTDASR

-1457 ITINTGGRTVNVTIE
+1457 ITVNTGGRTVNVTIE
-1472 AASGKFVITFN
+1472 VASGKFVITFN
-1483 EDVSFSTPYGTYWD
+1483 EDVSFSTPYGTYWN
-1497 RTELT
+1497 RTQLT

-1514 VFYDQDGASAEAPAH
+1514 VFYDQDGAPAEAPAH
-1529 PVVSVYIVGYTGKE
+1529 PVVSVYIVGYTGTE

-1557 FTVSAFEGNDEASGL
+1557 FTVNAFEGNDEASGL
-1572 VPTNYDFEYRDAEG
+1572 EPINYDFEYLDAEG

-1593 VTQRKITV
+1593 VTQREITV
-1601 VGIKSLPNLTKE
+1601 VGITSSPNLTKE

-1645 NADGSA
+1645 NADGTA
-1651 RGGRYDDVR
+1651 RGGRYDDVK

-1689 FTDIVFAINPKQIR
+1689 FADTVFTINPKRIL

-1729 SITLDNTVILYN
+1729 SITLDNTVILNN
-1741 DDVKVIFTAADYYN
+1741 DDVKVIFTAADYYD

-1776 DGTDTGNYELI
+1776 DGKHTGNYELI

-1819 YDGTVTV
+1819 YDGTVAV
-1826 AKENVSFTEGSVFF
+1826 AAENVSFTEGSVFF
-1840 GKEFKL
+1840 GEEFKL

-1875 NIKYPEVLNDEITLE
+1875 NIKYPKVLNDEITLE

-1923 RVVTAGDLVIGFT
+1923 RVVKAGDLVIGFT

-1973 LSVVASV
+1973 LSVVALV
-1980 SDKNAKVY
+1980 SGKDAKVY
-1988 DNVTVDE
+1988 DNVTVDR

-2006 DVLAKGI
+2006 DELAEGI

-2059 APDESLDI
+2059 APNESLDI
-2067 TDPKY
+2067 TDPEY
-2072 SYVRRVDGKIEKFPY
+2072 SYVRRVDGKIEPFPY

-2255 TGNITPKVLTG
+2255 TGNITPKVLTA
-2266 VTATLPGKT
+2266 TATLPGKT
-2275 YDGTAYGGVDES
+2275 YDGTVYGGVDED
-2287 KIVWELTGFLGSD
+2287 KIVWELTGFFGSD

-2315 ADVAEDGNPNEGFV
+2315 ADVAEDGNNEGFV
-2329 YGYKLV
+2329 YGYYLV

-2341 VMNYTIEAD
+2341 VMNYTIKAHD
-2350 ATKEYNVYSA
+2350 TKEYNAYSA
-2360 KAGAEPFSAELNKI
+2360 KAGVEPFSAELNKI

-2381 NGAVRYLIPVESIPT
+2381 NGVVHYLIPVESIPT
-2396 AAEGTSLTQEEQALV
+2396 AADEIKEKLTLQEEV
-2411 DEIAKKLTRQ
+2411 S
-2421 AEKVPLNSFPAS
+2421 LNSFPAS

-2441 IFTVEIAKGSKAFTK
+2441 IFTVEIAEGSKAFTK
-2456 NFDDTVNVYN
+2456 SFDDTVNVYN
-2466 AKYGAPDAESGYDF
+2466 ATYGAPDATEGYDF

-2548 GTITSAGST
+2548 GTITPAAAT
-2557 MSVGYGST
+2557 MSVGYDT
-2565 GSIEATYGDAGSELL
+2565 GESVNATYGDAGSALL
-2580 RFTYQLGSYE
+2580 DFNYKLGSYE

-2601 LSTQW
+2601 AASQW
-2606 NEAFGRNNSSLELPL
+2606 NEAFGRGDTSRPDLPL

-2628 KNTDGTFTQVEESA
+2628 KNTDGTFALIT
-2642 EGEKYVRINGR
+2642 EGETVSGDQYVRINGR
-2653 FTDLNVLSADN
+2653 FTDLNVLSADGK

-2674 AKAGT
+2674 AKAGV
-2679 YENAQAHVVNVN
+2679 YEGAKAHVVNAN
-2691 FPTITPGTTA
+2691 FDIVVGTPA

-2728 PTPVFTVAEGN
+2728 PTPVFKVTAGN

-2751 IKWAFKGKDGATATV
+2751 IKWAFTGKDGAHATV
-2766 QSTPNSEGDGVS
+2766 QSTPNSEGGH
-2778 YTLTVEALDNYTV
+2778 YTLTVEELDNYTV

-2798 APALTITIPALDTT
+2798 ATVEPALTITIPTLDDT
-2812 VYSAVESGTRP
+2812 VYSAVANGTRP
-2823 AQLDAEGNAIALDE
+2823 AELDTDGNAIALDK
-2837 TDLIRGVTDADVVT
+2837 TDLIRGMTDADEVV
-2851 IDWSTTDGVVLKGAP
+2851 IVWSTTDGVVLKDAP
-2866 ADAGSYTWTAT
+2866 ANAGSYTWTAT
-2877 IKRKIGDYH
+2877 ITRKIGDYH
-2886 YDGAATLEGT
+2886 YVGAATLEGT

-2911 SLSFVFKEGKTYTV
+2911 SLSFVFEDGKTYEV
-2925 SASDLVAVDA
+2925 SPSDLVAVDA

-2970 VLTMG
+2970 VLTIG
-2975 EEFEVNYALVDRVNA
+2975 DEFKVNYALVDRVNA
-2990 IRVTPKAVIV
+2990 IRVTPKAVTV

-3148 NHTSGLSEKVTVTAR
+3148 NHTSGFSEKVTVTAR

>member
-28 VFALVLTAGLLDDG
+28 VFALVLTAGLLDVDT
-42 SASDSIMNVAEASYD
+42 SANVAEADDS
-57 VPKTGGN
+57 TGGSGALAVSAN
-64 TNQTNVDS
+64 GFTNEYMHSQLHAADTENKAQYTITLADYPNLTSYAQAYAWGGNV
-72 FGWPSVSDVQ
+72 
-82 NALHGSPGGS
+82 
-92 YTFTIDL
+92 
-99 SSVAWSGVSWVSVR
+99 SSVGSWTSYQGASGDFGATAVGRAALGYPSAIAVLNVTVPTVFTNLASMGYRVDVSFSGSFYVGNSNDAAWGFGVVGSGGLMWGDRFLGDWSEDGGHFDKGNVAAVGWVN
-113 TAYSWSSGQEAV
+113 GGAV
-125 QWSPGGTSGF
+125 QSSSLLNTSGAATSLTAQMTNLSLVVFRATTYVAFGTSGSHIF
-135 GAKQTANCNTQY
+135 
-147 AVVAAVNITLPSILT
+147 
-162 TFAANS
+162 
-168 NYRITLD
+168 
-175 SWTADRYVFWDS
+175 
-187 SDGPEDSFGVNF
+187 
-199 STDAV
+199 V
-204 DADSMARDLL
+204 D
-214 DGGSN
+214 
-219 GSTWYQI
+219 
-226 GTWENDDTSEYYPS
+226 
-240 QNASGDWG
+240 NA
-248 FLIKDQKFTT
+248 
-258 ATEMSST
+258 
-265 DKVLALA
+265 
-272 VGRERTAYSG
+272 
-282 GGQAIGT
+282 
-289 AVDGIK
+289 K
-295 LTFTIANRN
+295 LTFTVSHDI
-304 ASDGQ
+304 SDGQ
-309 EPTAQVTTEAVST
+309 APTAQVTTEAVST
-322 DWTAYNGDQWKSG
+322 DWLAYSGEQWKSG
-335 AGAEFIQ
+335 AGAEFLA
-342 EAKKYNDNF
+342 EAVKYNDNF
-351 PAGEGSDLT
+351 PEGEGSDLT
-360 VGMNTITQGTKTLE
+360 VGMNTITQGSKTLE
-374 LALKEYGVNASGGKV
+374 LALKEYGVNANGDGV

-413 GEALA
+413 GDPLK
-418 TTAVSYGSAV
+418 TTPVSYGSSV
-428 TAEFFYTGGSGSI
+428 TEQFFYTGGSGSI

-461 TQKELIFVISD
+461 TQEELIFVISD
-472 SGGNSATVRVTVRGI
+472 SGGSSATVRVTVRGI

-492 SPDVINTNLSE
+492 SPDVINTNLSG
-503 SESINAAEWWVKETT
+503 SDTIDAAEWWVKETT

-538 YSESAIPTGGVH
+538 YSESAIPAGGVY
-550 FDSAAKS
+550 FDNAATS

-565 EQGDASAFDFN
+565 EQGDVSAFDFN
-576 FKEGTFNG
+576 FKAGTFNG

-636 GYDISSGVIA
+636 GYDILSGVIA
-646 DGDTGADGVITNAET
+646 DGDTGADGVITNTET

-669 AEITFTP
+669 ATFDFTP

-682 VQILGADGNN
+682 VRILGADGNN
-692 YYFYVTADGKIS
+692 YYFYVTAEGTIS
-704 GIRNA
+704 GIRSVNGYADA
-709 SSFADSSASWQVA
+709 SRSWQNA

-776 TSTAYEGDAY
+776 TSSAYEGDVY

-868 YATDRGEVGNALT
+868 YATDRDEVGTALT
-881 GRKFEG
+881 GRKFDG
-887 FTAVKFSDHGNKP
+887 FTAVKFSENGYKNFSL
-900 YPITLD
+900 TLD
-906 FNEHGAGYYVTYLI
+906 FSEHGAGYYVTYLI
-920 AVDRAGNLSGVAEY
+920 AVDRAGNLSSVAEY
-934 GVLVDANTYNVSA
+934 GVLVDANPYTVSA

-952 YADKIGSPYTF
+952 YADEIGSPYTF
-963 VYYKMVDGEK
+963 AYYKMVDGQR

-995 AGAYVPY
+995 TGAYVPY

-1008 VDGEIIDTAI
+1008 VDGGIIDTAV

-1026 TFVEGGILKGY
+1026 TFVKGGILEGY

-1059 PQLEGSELEG
+1059 PQLESSGATEG

-1087 SSESATYAGSHIPLA
+1087 SSESATYAGSHIDLA

-1142 KRDSEYYVLSEEVG
+1142 KRDSDYYVLSEEVT

-1187 QGLITYTIA
+1187 RDLINYTIA
-1196 SGLVGADKGKD
+1196 SGLVGADEGKD

-1229 SNAVT
+1229 SNPVT

-1257 RPVAVTAE
+1257 RPVTVTAD
-1265 GVTSTYGNDLPTE
+1265 GVSSTYGNDLPTE
-1278 YSVSVPAFGFDSLG
+1278 YSVSVPAFEFDSLG
-1292 HFDDAGEIAALFGVG
+1292 HFDEIGEIAALFGVDA
-1307 VDKVSGDAT
+1307 DKVSGDAE

-1350 NADELEIDPNFTVSL
+1350 NADELEIDPNFAVSL
-1365 AEVGNGMIEVSA
+1365 AEEGNGTIEVSA
-1377 VKVEV
+1377 VTVEV
-1382 GPVGSIADNIRVPSA
+1382 GPVESIIADIRVPSA
-1397 DKIAEIQINIA
+1397 DKIEEIQINIA

-1457 ITINTGGRTVNVTIE
+1457 ITVNTGGRTVNVTIE
-1472 AASGKFVITFN
+1472 VASGKFVITFN
-1483 EDVSFSTPYGTYWD
+1483 EDVSFSTPYGTYWN
-1497 RTELT
+1497 RTQLT

-1514 VFYDQDGASAEAPAH
+1514 VFYDQDGAPAEAPAH
-1529 PVVSVYIVGYTGKE
+1529 PVVSVYIVGYTGTE

-1557 FTVSAFEGNDEASGL
+1557 FTVNAFEGNDEASGL
-1572 VPTNYDFEYRDAEG
+1572 EPINYDFEYLDAEG

-1593 VTQRKITV
+1593 VTQREITV
-1601 VGIKSLPNLTKE
+1601 VGITSSPNLTKE

-1645 NADGSA
+1645 NADGTA
-1651 RGGRYDDVR
+1651 RGGRYDDVI
-1660 EGGYGIWWQ
+1660 EGGGYGIWWQ
-1669 DYTISAQNR
+1669 DYTISAQDR
-1678 QNYIISGMDTV
+1678 QNYIISGMDIVFADTV
-1689 FTDIVFAINPKQIR
+1689 FTINPKQIR

-1729 SITLDNTVILYN
+1729 SITLDNTVILNN

-1819 YDGTVTV
+1819 YDGTVAV
-1826 AKENVSFTEGSVFF
+1826 AAENVSFTEGSVFF
-1840 GKEFKL
+1840 GEEFKL
-1846 AELDGEAPV
+1846 AELDGKAPV

-1875 NIKYPEVLNDEITLE
+1875 NIKYPEVLNDQITLE
-1890 DYFTMGTG
+1890 DYFTVGTG
-1898 ITVRAAEG
+1898 ITVQAAEG

-1923 RVVTAGDLVIGFT
+1923 RVVTAGDLDIGFT

-1945 NSTSVTVPFEFSKGF
+1945 NSTSVTVPFEFSEDF

-1980 SDKNAKVY
+1980 IGKDAKVY
-1988 DNVTVDE
+1988 DNVTVE
-1995 AYVEGVNYVAD
+1995 GAYVEGVNYVAD
-2006 DVLAKGI
+2006 DELAKGI

-2059 APDESLDI
+2059 APGESLDI
-2067 TDPKY
+2067 TDPEY
-2072 SYVRRVDGKIEKFPY
+2072 SYVRRVDGKIESFPY

-2118 NYDIDLTADAVEGA
+2118 NYDIELTADAVEGA

-2155 INISALNVFDKEY
+2155 INISALKVFDKEY
-2168 DGDDKASVDFSVAL
+2168 DGNDKASVDFSVAL
-2182 EDMITAGVFYGN
+2182 EDIITAGVFYGN

-2215 NIMVEIGGIRFIVN
+2215 NIKVEIGGIRFIVN

-2243 YLIGYKASSSSY
+2243 YSIGYKGSSSSY
-2255 TGNITPKVLTG
+2255 TGNITPRVLTA
-2266 VTATLPGKT
+2266 TATLPGKT
-2275 YDGTAYGGVDES
+2275 YDGTKYGGVDES
-2287 KIVWELTGFLGSD
+2287 KIVWELSGFVGSD

-2315 ADVAEDGNPNEGFV
+2315 ADVDADGNPNEGFV
-2329 YGYKLV
+2329 YGYYLV

-2341 VMNYTIEAD
+2341 VMNYTIEAHE
-2350 ATKEYNVYSA
+2350 TKEYNEYSA
-2360 KAGAEPFSAELNKI
+2360 KAGVEPFSAELNKI

-2411 DEIAKKLTRQ
+2411 DEIAQKLTFQ
-2421 AEKVPLNSFPAS
+2421 EKVSLNSFSAS

-2441 IFTVEIAKGSKAFTK
+2441 IFTVKIAEGSKAFTK
-2456 NFDDTVNVYN
+2456 SFDDTVNVYD
-2466 AKYGAPDAESGYDF
+2466 ARYGTPDATKGYDF
-2480 KVILEDPTSGG
+2480 KVELTDPVSGG
-2491 QALVGITLEQDDF
+2491 QALVGITLKQEDF

-2538 ESNSYTVKGA
+2538 ESNSYTVKVA
-2548 GTITSAGST
+2548 GKITPAAAT
-2557 MSVGYGST
+2557 MSVGYDTDESVN
-2565 GSIEATYGDAGSELL
+2565 ATYGDAGSALL
-2580 RFTYQLGSYE
+2580 DFNYKLGSDDQL
-2590 ILVDADGYAYI
+2590 LVDADGYAYI
-2601 LSTQW
+2601 LSTRW
-2606 NEAFGRNNSSLELPL
+2606 NAAFGRGDTSRPDLPL
-2621 PTDRLYV
+2621 PTDRLYRID
-2628 KNTDGTFTQVEESA
+2628 TDGTFVLIT
-2642 EGEKYVRINGR
+2642 EGETVSGDQYVRINGR
-2653 FTDLNVLSADN
+2653 FTDLNVLSADGN
-2664 RLINDEGLIS
+2664 RLINDEGFIS

-2679 YENAQAHVVNVN
+2679 YEGAKAYVVNVN
-2691 FPTITPGTTA
+2691 FPTITPGATA
-2701 TVTVNKAALTVTT
+2701 TVTVNKAELTVTT

-2728 PTPVFTVAEGN
+2728 PTPVFTVAAGN

-2751 IKWAFKGKDGATATV
+2751 IKWAFKGTDGAHATV
-2766 QSTPNSEGDGVS
+2766 QSKPNSEGGR

-2798 APALTITIPALDTT
+2798 ETVAPALTITIPALDTT
-2812 VYSAVESGTRP
+2812 VYSAVASGTRP
-2823 AQLDAEGNAIALDE
+2823 AELDTDGNAIALDE
-2837 TDLIRGVTDADVVT
+2837 TDLIRGVTDVDEVD
-2851 IDWSTTDGVVLKGAP
+2851 IKWSTTDGVELKVAP
-2866 ADAGSYTWTAT
+2866 ANAGSYTWTAT
-2877 IKRKIGDYH
+2877 ITRRIGYYH

-2911 SLSFVFKEGKTYTV
+2911 SLSFVFEEGETYYVT
-2925 SASDLVAVDA
+2925 ASDLVAVDA

-2970 VLTMG
+2970 VLTIG
-2975 EEFEVNYALVDRVNA
+2975 DEFKVNYALVDRVNA
-2990 IRVTPKAVIV
+2990 IRVTPKAVTV

-3064 TVSGNT
+3064 TVGGNT

>member
-42 SASDSIMNVAEASYD
+42 SASDSVMNVAEARYD
-57 VPKTGGN
+57 EPKTGGN
-64 TNQTNVDS
+64 TKQTNVDS

-113 TAYSWSSGQEAV
+113 TGYSWSGGQEAV

-162 TFAANS
+162 TFVANS

-175 SWTADRYVFWDS
+175 SWTADRYIFWDS
-187 SDGPEDSFGVNF
+187 SDGPIDRFGVNF
-199 STDAV
+199 STGAV
-204 DADSMARDLL
+204 SADSMARDLL

-219 GSTWYQI
+219 GSTWQDI
-226 GTWENDDTSEYYPS
+226 GTWESEDTSEYYPS

-272 VGRERTAYSG
+272 VGRERTVHSG

-309 EPTAQVTTEAVST
+309 APTATITSPTPVST
-322 DWTAYNGDQWKSG
+322 DWTAYNGDQWTTSG
-335 AGAEFIQ
+335 AGAEFLA
-342 EAKKYNDNF
+342 EAAKYNDSYTLNQ
-351 PAGEGSDLT
+351 ESSNLT
-360 VGMNTITQGTKTLE
+360 VGMNTITQGSKTLE
-374 LALKEYGVNASGGKV
+374 LALKEYGVDASDGRV

-402 ATVSVYEGDTT
+402 ATVSVYEGDMTGNPLKTT
-413 GEALA
+413 P
-418 TTAVSYGSAV
+418 VSYGSSV
-428 TAEFFYTGGSGSI
+428 TEQFVYTGGSGSI

-461 TQKELIFVISD
+461 TQEELIFVISD
-472 SGGNSATVRVTVRGI
+472 SGGSSATVRVTVQGI

-538 YSESAIPTGGVH
+538 YSESAIPASGIV
-550 FDSAAKS
+550 DAAPS
-557 ALHPFVFL
+557 ALHPFAFL

-616 TITYYAKVDCDAVT
+616 AITYYAKVDCDAVT

-669 AEITFTP
+669 ATFDFTP

-682 VQILGADGNN
+682 VRILGADGNN
-692 YYFYVTADGKIS
+692 YYFYVTANGTIS

-709 SSFADSSASWQVA
+709 SSFADASASWPVA
-722 DGKYTMTGTGNFASV
+722 DGKYTTTGTGNFASV

-747 ASFTVVYTGVDN
+747 ASFTVVYTGVDG
-759 KVCNPQWNVRVY
+759 KECSPQWNVRVY

-808 NAPTLSDAH
+808 NAPTLSDAD

-906 FNEHGAGYYVTYLI
+906 FNEHGVGYYVTYLI

-973 VKTQEFKR
+973 VETQEFKR
-981 GEELYFEATLGGAY
+981 GEELYFELGGAY

-1008 VDGEIIDTAI
+1008 VGGGIIDTAI

-1026 TFVEGGILKGY
+1026 TFVEDGILDGY

-1059 PQLEGSELEG
+1059 PQLEGS
-1069 RGATQLVFSYR
+1069 GATQLVFSYR

-1087 SSESATYAGSHIPLA
+1087 SSESAVYNGEHIDLT

-1114 IVEEHLPYVVP
+1114 IEEEHLPYVVP

-1163 ASLVMSVTFDKDS
+1163 ASLVMSVTFNKDS

-1278 YSVSVPAFGFDSLG
+1278 YSVRVPAFEFDSLG
-1292 HFDDAGEIAALFGVG
+1292 HFDEVREIAAIFGVG
-1307 VDKVSGDAT
+1307 ADKVSGDAE
-1316 SGWTV
+1316 SSWTV

-1338 YVDAGSYKFTAF
+1338 YVDAGSYNFTAF
-1350 NADELEIDPNFTVSL
+1350 NADELEIDPNFVVSL
-1365 AEVGNGMIEVSA
+1365 AEEGNGMIEVSA
-1377 VKVEV
+1377 VTVEV
-1382 GPVGSIADNIRVPSA
+1382 GPVGSIDPIRVSSE
-1397 DKIAEIQINIA
+1397 DKIAGIQINIA

-1457 ITINTGGRTVNVTIE
+1457 ITVNTGGRTVNVTIE

-1497 RTELT
+1497 RTQLT

-1514 VFYDQDGASAEAPAH
+1514 EFYDQDGALAEAPAH
-1529 PVVSVYIVGYTGKE
+1529 PVVSVYIVGYTGTE

-1557 FTVSAFEGNDEASGL
+1557 FTVNAFEGNDEASGL
-1572 VPTNYDFEYRDAEG
+1572 EPTNYDFEYRDAGG

-1593 VTQRKITV
+1593 VTQRKVTVEDITA
-1601 VGIKSLPNLTKE
+1601 SPNLTKM
-1613 YGAMDG
+1613 YGAMDT
-1619 ELNFGFSFENLPEG
+1619 ELKFSFRFGNLPDG
-1633 VGNIPVSGIYRA
+1633 VENIPVSGIYRA

-1689 FTDIVFAINPKQIR
+1689 FADTVFTINPKQIL

-1755 GTEITG
+1755 GTTGKITG

-1776 DGTDTGNYELI
+1776 DGKDTGNYELI
-1787 LSTEGQFIYGDGF
+1787 LSTEGQFIYGGGF

-1840 GKEFKL
+1840 GKKFEL
-1846 AELDGEAPV
+1846 AELDGKAPV

-1864 VTVFNLVISFP
+1864 VTVFNLVIVFP
-1875 NIKYPEVLNDEITLE
+1875 DIKYPEVLNDEITIE
-1890 DYFTMGTG
+1890 DYFTTGTG
-1898 ITVRAAEG
+1898 ITVQAVEG
-1906 SDGIE
+1906 SDGIA
-1911 VVIQDFAGVINR
+1911 VVIQDFAGVINK
-1923 RVVTAGDLVIGFT
+1923 RVVTAGDLDIGFT

-1945 NSTSVTVPFEFSKGF
+1945 NSTSVTVPFEFSKDF
-1960 TDSIAGFA
+1960 TDSITGFA

-1980 SDKNAKVY
+1980 SDKDAKVY
-1988 DNVTVDE
+1988 DNVTVDG
-1995 AYVEGVNYVAD
+1995 AYVEGVNYVAERD
-2006 DVLAKGI
+2006 KLAKGI

-2072 SYVRRVDGKIEKFPY
+2072 SYVRRVDGKIEPFPY

-2168 DGDDKASVDFSVAL
+2168 DGNDKASVDFSVAL

-2255 TGNITPKVLTG
+2255 TGNITPKVLEEAK
-2266 VTATLPGKT
+2266 ATLPGKT

-2300 ANNYSVEVLAAGYNG
+2300 ANNYSVEVLAAGYAG
-2315 ADVAEDGNPNEGFV
+2315 ADVAEDGNAKDGWV

-2341 VMNYTIEAD
+2341 VMNYTIKAHD
-2350 ATKEYNVYSA
+2350 TKEYNVYSA
-2360 KAGAEPFSAELNKI
+2360 NTGKPFSAELNKI

-2381 NGAVRYLIPVESIPT
+2381 NGAVRYLIPVGSIST
-2396 AAEGTSLTQEEQALV
+2396 ADQALV
-2411 DEIAKKLTRQ
+2411 DEIAEKLTLQ
-2421 AEKVPLNSFPAS
+2421 EPKVSLNSFPAS

-2441 IFTVEIAKGSKAFTK
+2441 IFTVEIVKGHAAWTK
-2456 NFDDTVNVYN
+2456 TFDDTVNVYN
-2466 AKYGAPDAESGYDF
+2466 AKYGDNF
-2480 KVILEDPTSGG
+2480 KVELKDPASGG
-2491 QALVGITLEQDDF
+2491 QALVGIDLTKAEF

-2515 GKDIIFTVLSGGE
+2515 GKDIIFTVNAGGE
-2528 QSNNKNFSFN
+2528 QSNNNNFIFN

-2548 GTITSAGST
+2548 GTINAGNDNMRVGYDSGDSIPATYGSAGS
-2557 MSVGYGST
+2557 
-2565 GSIEATYGDAGSELL
+2565 ALL
-2580 RFTYQLGSYE
+2580 GFTYQLGSYN

-2606 NEAFGRNNSSLELPL
+2606 NAAFGRNDTSTELPL
-2621 PTDRLYV
+2621 PTDRLYI
-2628 KNTDGTFTQVEESA
+2628 KNTDGTFALIT
-2642 EGEKYVRINGR
+2642 EGETVSGDQYVRINGR
-2653 FTDLNVLSADN
+2653 FTDLNVLSADGN
-2664 RLINDEGLIS
+2664 RLINADGLIS

-2679 YENAQAHVVNVN
+2679 YENAKAHVVNAN
-2691 FPTITPGTTA
+2691 FDIVEGTSA
-2701 TVTVNKAALTVTT
+2701 TVTVNKAELTVTT
-2714 DKDAYDAVYWTGTM
+2714 DKDAYDAVYWTGTI
-2728 PTPVFTVAEGN
+2728 PAPVFTVASGN
-2739 ASFDDPAALAKA
+2739 ASFDDPAVLAKA
-2751 IKWAFKGKDGATATV
+2751 IKWAFKGEDDVAATV
-2766 QSTPNSEGDGVS
+2766 QSVPNSKGGS
-2778 YTLTVEALDNYTV
+2778 YKLTVEALDNYTV

-2798 APALTITIPALDTT
+2798 ETVEPALTITIPALDTT
-2812 VYSAVESGTRP
+2812 VYSAVASGTRP
-2823 AQLDAEGNAIALDE
+2823 VELDTDGNAIALDE
-2837 TDLIRGVTDADVVT
+2837 TDLIRGVTDADEVD
-2851 IDWSTTDGVVLKGAP
+2851 IKWSTTDGVDLGTDAP
-2866 ADAGSYTWTAT
+2866 ANAGSYTWTAT
-2877 IKRKIGDYH
+2877 ITRKIGGYH

-2911 SLSFVFKEGKTYTV
+2911 SLSFVFEEGKTYTV
-2925 SASDLVAVDA
+2925 SDSDLVAVDA
-2935 ETGAAVENF
+2935 ETGAAVKNF
-2944 VDVLGIGY
+2944 VDVLVIGY

-2975 EEFEVNYALVDRVNA
+2975 EKFEVNYALVDRVNA
-2990 IRVTPKAVIV
+2990 IRVTPKAVTV

-3148 NHTSGLSEKVTVTAR
+3148 NHTSGFSEKVTITAR

-3224 IPLIAAALI
+3224 IPLIAAALV

-3270 VVAPVAAAPAPVFEP
+3270 VVTPVAAAPAPVFEP

>member
-1 MRKSRNGQSGLFAA
+1 MCGRKQNDILKAKGKLLLRGGIMRKSRNGQRRAFAA
-15 ITKFTVLA
+15 FTKFSVLL
-23 MCFAT
+23 MCFAV
-28 VFALVLTAGLLDDG
+28 VFALVLTAGVCDVGGDM
-42 SASDSIMNVAEASYD
+42 SANVAEAKD
-57 VPKTGGN
+57 GGS
-64 TNQTNVDS
+64 TSAISLD
-72 FGWPSVSDVQ
+72 GVSDQ
-82 NALHGSPGGS
+82 NATVHNAMHGDSTAAQTFTYDLSNYNFSAANTSLHSTSSSGTGIIFWHGQTHKGAVESDLNDDGYDHAWGVGGDS
-92 YTFTIDL
+92 WYGYGGVNYAAINVTIPTVIQNYRKAGFEVSAYYTATLYGYKAAYTKDTYIGISASVGAQSASTFGNGQMQNQNGDYQNGINRKSVTVTLAENSTNLTLYIGREITTRWSSNIDNSCRSSMICAADTKVTFTIT
-99 SSVAWSGVSWVSVR
+99 VPNA
-113 TAYSWSSGQEAV
+113 
-125 QWSPGGTSGF
+125 TSF
-135 GAKQTANCNTQY
+135 
-147 AVVAAVNITLPSILT
+147 PSDEQ
-162 TFAANS
+162 A
-168 NYRITLD
+168 
-175 SWTADRYVFWDS
+175 
-187 SDGPEDSFGVNF
+187 P
-199 STDAV
+199 
-204 DADSMARDLL
+204 
-214 DGGSN
+214 
-219 GSTWYQI
+219 
-226 GTWENDDTSEYYPS
+226 
-240 QNASGDWG
+240 
-248 FLIKDQKFTT
+248 T
-258 ATEMSST
+258 ATITS
-265 DKVLALA
+265 
-272 VGRERTAYSG
+272 
-282 GGQAIGT
+282 
-289 AVDGIK
+289 
-295 LTFTIANRN
+295 
-304 ASDGQ
+304 
-309 EPTAQVTTEAVST
+309 PTPVST

-335 AGAEFIQ
+335 AGAEFLAG
-342 EAKKYNDNF
+342 AKKYNDNF
-351 PAGEGSDLT
+351 PKGEGSDLT
-360 VGMNTITQGTKTLE
+360 VGMNTITQGSKTLE
-374 LALKEYGVNASGGKV
+374 LALKEYGVDASDGRV

-413 GEALA
+413 GDPLK
-418 TTAVSYGSAV
+418 TTPVSYGSSV
-428 TAEFFYTGGSGSI
+428 TEQFLYTGGSGSI

-472 SGGNSATVRVTVRGI
+472 SGGSSATVRVTVQGI

-503 SESINAAEWWVKETT
+503 SDTINAAEWWVKETT
-518 SFRFS
+518 SFQFS

-538 YSESAIPTGGVH
+538 YSKSAIPTGGVH
-550 FDSAAKS
+550 FDSAATS
-557 ALHPFVFL
+557 ALRPSVFL

-636 GYDISSGVIA
+636 EYDTSSDVIA
-646 DGDTGADGVITNAET
+646 DGDTGADGVITNVET

-669 AEITFTP
+669 ATFDFTP

-682 VQILGADGNN
+682 VRILGADGNN

-709 SSFADSSASWQVA
+709 SSFDSESVPWKHA

-747 ASFTVVYTGVDN
+747 ASFTVVYTGVDG
-759 KVCNPQWNVRVY
+759 KECSPQWNVRVY

-801 RIDLQKP
+801 RIDLRKP
-808 NAPTLSDAH
+808 NAPTLSDAD

-838 WDLGATLGL
+838 WDLRATLGL

-861 YDDADSV
+861 YDDDVASDDAASV
-868 YATDRGEVGNALT
+868 YATDRGEVRTALT
-881 GRKFEG
+881 GRKFDG
-887 FTAVKFSDHGNKP
+887 FTAVKFSDYGYNNFP
-900 YPITLD
+900 LTLD
-906 FNEHGAGYYVTYLI
+906 FSEHGAGYYVTYLI
-920 AVDRAGNLSGVAEY
+920 AVDRAGNLSSVAEY
-934 GVLVDANTYNVSA
+934 GVLVDANPYTVSA

-952 YADKIGSPYTF
+952 YADEIGSPYTF

-1008 VDGEIIDTAI
+1008 VGGGIIDTAV

-1026 TFVEGGILKGY
+1026 TFVKGGILEGY
-1037 KYARVEGNALVLGID
+1037 KYARVEGGALVLGID

-1059 PQLEGSELEG
+1059 PQLEGSGATEG

-1087 SSESATYAGSHIPLA
+1087 SSESATYAGSHIDLA

-1142 KRDSEYYVLSEEVG
+1142 GRDSDYYVLSKEVT

-1187 QGLITYTIA
+1187 QGLINYTIA

-1234 AVFTAN
+1234 AVFKAN

-1278 YSVSVPAFGFDSLG
+1278 YSVRVPAFEFDSLG
-1292 HFDDAGEIAALFGVG
+1292 HFDEDREIAALFGVG
-1307 VDKVSGDAT
+1307 EDKVSGDAE

-1338 YVDAGSYKFTAF
+1338 YVDADSYNFTAF
-1350 NADELEIDPNFTVSL
+1350 NADELEIDPNFVVSL
-1365 AEVGNGMIEVSA
+1365 AEEGNGMIEVSA
-1377 VKVEV
+1377 VNVEV
-1382 GPVGSIADNIRVPSA
+1382 GPVGSIADIRVPSA
-1397 DKIAEIQINIA
+1397 DKIEEIQINIA

-1418 TGYLILDVS
+1418 TGYLTLDVS

-1457 ITINTGGRTVNVTIE
+1457 ITVNTGGRTVNVTIE
-1472 AASGKFVITFN
+1472 VASGKYVITFN
-1483 EDVSFSTPYGTYWD
+1483 EDVSFSTPYGTYWN
-1497 RTELT
+1497 RTQLT

-1514 VFYDQDGASAEAPAH
+1514 VFYDQDGAPAEAPAH
-1529 PVVSVYIVGYTGKE
+1529 PVVSVYIVGYTGTE

-1557 FTVSAFEGNDEASGL
+1557 FTVNAFEGNDEASGL
-1572 VPTNYDFEYRDAEG
+1572 EPINYDFEYRGAEG

-1593 VTQRKITV
+1593 VTQREITV
-1601 VGIKSLPNLTKE
+1601 EDITASPNLTKM
-1613 YGAMDG
+1613 YGAMDT
-1619 ELNFGFSFENLPEG
+1619 ELKFSFRFGNLPEG

-1651 RGGRYDDVR
+1651 RGGRYDDVK

-1689 FTDIVFAINPKQIR
+1689 FADTVFTINPKQIL

-1729 SITLDNTVILYN
+1729 SITLDNTVILNN

-1761 EIGSGYSVLFTGVAL
+1761 KIGSGYSVLFTGVAL

-1819 YDGTVTV
+1819 YDGTVAV
-1826 AKENVSFTEGSVFF
+1826 AAENVSFTEGSVFF
-1840 GKEFKL
+1840 GEEFKL
-1846 AELDGEAPV
+1846 AELNGEAPV

-1875 NIKYPEVLNDEITLE
+1875 NIKYPEVLNDEITPE
-1890 DYFTMGTG
+1890 DYFTVGTG
-1898 ITVRAAEG
+1898 ITVQAAEG

-1923 RVVTAGDLVIGFT
+1923 RVVTAGDLDIGFT

-1945 NSTSVTVPFEFSKGF
+1945 NSTSVTVPFEFSEDF

-1980 SDKNAKVY
+1980 SGKDAKVY
-1988 DNVTVDE
+1988 DNVTVDR

-2006 DVLAKGI
+2006 DELAEGI

-2059 APDESLDI
+2059 APNESLDI
-2067 TDPKY
+2067 TDPEY
-2072 SYVRRVDGKIEKFPY
+2072 SYVRRVDGKIEPFPY

-2255 TGNITPKVLTG
+2255 KGNITPKVLEEAK
-2266 VTATLPGKT
+2266 ATLPGKT
-2275 YDGTAYGGVDES
+2275 YDGTVYGGVDES

-2300 ANNYSVEVLAAGYNG
+2300 ANNYSVEVLAAGYAG
-2315 ADVAEDGNPNEGFV
+2315 ADVAADGNTNDGFV
-2329 YGYKLV
+2329 YGYYLV

-2341 VMNYTIEAD
+2341 VMNYTIEAHE
-2350 ATKEYNVYSA
+2350 TKEYNVYSA
-2360 KAGAEPFSAELNKI
+2360 KAAGAAFSAGLNKI

-2381 NGAVRYLIPVESIPT
+2381 NGAVRYLIPVGSIQT
-2396 AAEGTSLTQEEQALV
+2396 ADQALEE
-2411 DEIAKKLTRQ
+2411 EIAEKLTLQ
-2421 AEKVPLNSFPAS
+2421 EPKVSLNSFPAS

-2441 IFTVEIAKGSKAFTK
+2441 IFTVEIAEGSTAFTK

-2466 AKYGAPDAESGYDF
+2466 ARYGTPDATKDYDF
-2480 KVILEDPTSGG
+2480 KVKLEDPTSGG

-2515 GKDIIFTVLSGGE
+2515 GKDR
-2528 QSNNKNFSFN
+2528 
-2538 ESNSYTVKGA
+2538 
-2548 GTITSAGST
+2548 TISPSVSRTPTSA
-2557 MSVGYGST
+2557 
-2565 GSIEATYGDAGSELL
+2565 
-2580 RFTYQLGSYE
+2580 R
-2590 ILVDADGYAYI
+2590 
-2601 LSTQW
+2601 
-2606 NEAFGRNNSSLELPL
+2606 GRTSS
-2621 PTDRLYV
+2621 
-2628 KNTDGTFTQVEESA
+2628 
-2642 EGEKYVRINGR
+2642 
-2653 FTDLNVLSADN
+2653 
-2664 RLINDEGLIS
+2664 
-2674 AKAGT
+2674 
-2679 YENAQAHVVNVN
+2679 
-2691 FPTITPGTTA
+2691 
-2701 TVTVNKAALTVTT
+2701 
-2714 DKDAYDAVYWTGTM
+2714 
-2728 PTPVFTVAEGN
+2728 
-2739 ASFDDPAALAKA
+2739 
-2751 IKWAFKGKDGATATV
+2751 
-2766 QSTPNSEGDGVS
+2766 
-2778 YTLTVEALDNYTV
+2778 
-2791 TIVNAEG
+2791 
-2798 APALTITIPALDTT
+2798 
-2812 VYSAVESGTRP
+2812 
-2823 AQLDAEGNAIALDE
+2823 
-2837 TDLIRGVTDADVVT
+2837 
-2851 IDWSTTDGVVLKGAP
+2851 
-2866 ADAGSYTWTAT
+2866 
-2877 IKRKIGDYH
+2877 
-2886 YDGAATLEGT
+2886 
-2896 FEITKRNVIVSLKAG
+2896 
-2911 SLSFVFKEGKTYTV
+2911 
-2925 SASDLVAVDA
+2925 
-2935 ETGAAVENF
+2935 
-2944 VDVLGIGY
+2944 
-2952 SKDGVSVDGM
+2952 
-2962 TTAGAYNL
+2962 
-2970 VLTMG
+2970 
-2975 EEFEVNYALVDRVNA
+2975 
-2990 IRVTPKAVIV
+2990 
-3000 TVEDTSKSH
+3000 
-3009 NVTTSDADYAG
+3009 
-3020 IVFDSAGFEN
+3020 
-3030 LTVTYRDGSGK
+3030 
-3041 VIGSTPKTPGI
+3041 
-3052 YTYTISSTDPNY
+3052 
-3064 TVSGNT
+3064 
-3070 TGTIRIVVSEVSF
+3070 
-3083 VKDGVT
+3083 
-3089 YATVSFTNPVATNY
+3089 
-3103 VLSDTTVSPNGNYW
+3103 SP
-3117 NIIDQNVAAL
+3117 
-3127 AGEDEVLSTSGI
+3127 
-3139 VRVALSAGG
+3139 
-3148 NHTSGLSEKVTVTAR
+3148 
-3163 IPDGVAAGFDVYY
+3163 
-3176 VTASGKLAP
+3176 
-3185 LSELD
+3185 
-3190 PEFRIEGGNIVYTTD
+3190 
-3205 YVSNLIFVN
+3205 
-3214 SSAPGFNWWI
+3214 
-3224 IPLIAAALI
+3224 
-3233 LILALAILIGVLV
+3233 
-3246 KLHRAPDPVPVE
+3246 
-3258 VAPIDSIMPEPP
+3258 
-3270 VVAPVAAAPAPVFEP
+3270 
-3285 APAADI
+3285 
-3291 EPATYDAPAAV
+3291 
-3302 SKHGQPPIIGIR
+3302 

>member
-42 SASDSIMNVAEASYD
+42 SASDSVMNVAEARYD
-57 VPKTGGN
+57 EPKTGGN

-113 TAYSWSSGQEAV
+113 TSSMGESCTADK
-125 QWSPGGTSGF
+125 WSPGGASGF
-135 GAKQTANCNTQY
+135 GAKQTENCSQTY
-147 AVVAAVNITLPSILT
+147 AVVAAVNIALPDGVASFAGNPNYKVTLK
-162 TFAANS
+162 
-168 NYRITLD
+168 
-175 SWTADRYVFWDS
+175 SWTADRYIFWDS
-187 SDGPEDSFGVNF
+187 SDNPEDRFGVNF
-199 STDAV
+199 STGAV
-204 DADSMARDLL
+204 SADSMARDLL

-219 GSTWYQI
+219 GSTWQDI
-226 GTWENDDTSEYYPS
+226 GTWENEDTSEYYPS

-258 ATEMSST
+258 ETEMSVG

-272 VGRERTAYSG
+272 VGRERTVFSG
-282 GGQAIGT
+282 RGQAIGT

-322 DWTAYNGDQWKSG
+322 DWTAYREQWKSG
-335 AGAEFIQ
+335 AGAEFLA
-342 EAKKYNDNF
+342 EAAKYNDNF
-351 PAGEGSDLT
+351 PEGEGSDLT
-360 VGMNTITQGTKTLE
+360 VGMNTITQGSKTLE
-374 LALKEYGVNASGGKV
+374 LALKEYGVNASGDRV

-402 ATVSVYEGDTT
+402 ATVSVYEGDMTGNPLKTT
-413 GEALA
+413 P
-418 TTAVSYGSAV
+418 VSYGSSV
-428 TAEFFYTGGSGSI
+428 TEQFVYTGGSGSI

-492 SPDVINTNLSE
+492 SPDVINTNLST
-503 SESINAAEWWVKETT
+503 SETINAAEWWVKETT

-538 YSESAIPTGGVH
+538 YSKSAIPASGIV
-550 FDSAAKS
+550 DAAPS
-557 ALHPFVFL
+557 ALYPFVFL

-576 FKEGTFNG
+576 FKEGKFNG

-646 DGDTGADGVITNAET
+646 DGDTGANGVITNAET
-661 VWAGTPLT
+661 VWAGTQLT
-669 AEITFTP
+669 ATFDFTP

-682 VQILGADGNN
+682 VRILGADGNN

-709 SSFADSSASWQVA
+709 SSFADASASWPGA
-722 DGKYTMTGTGNFASV
+722 DGKYTTTGTGNFASV

-747 ASFTVVYTGVDN
+747 ASFTVVYTGVDG
-759 KVCNPQWNVRVY
+759 KECSPQWNVRVY

-808 NAPTLSDAH
+808 NDPSLSDTD
-817 GYIAATTAT
+817 GYIAKTTAT

-833 WYTTR
+833 WYTAG
-838 WDLGATLGL
+838 WGLGATLGL

-868 YATDRGEVGNALT
+868 YAADRSEVGNALT
-881 GRKFEG
+881 GRNFEG

-906 FNEHGAGYYVTYLI
+906 FNEHGVGYYVTYLI

-973 VKTQEFKR
+973 VETQEFKR

-1008 VDGEIIDTAI
+1008 VGGGIIDTAI

-1026 TFVEGGILKGY
+1026 TFVEDGILKDY

-1059 PQLEGSELEG
+1059 PQLEGS
-1069 RGATQLVFSYR
+1069 GATQLVFSYR

-1087 SSESATYAGSHIPLA
+1087 SSESAVYNGEHIDLT

-1114 IVEEHLPYVVP
+1114 IEEEHLPYVVP

-1142 KRDSEYYVLSEEVG
+1142 KRDSDYYVLSKEVT

-1163 ASLVMSVTFDKDS
+1163 ASLVMSVTFNKDS

-1257 RPVAVTAE
+1257 RPVAVTAD
-1265 GVTSTYGNDLPTE
+1265 GVSSTYGNDLPTE
-1278 YSVSVPAFGFDSLG
+1278 YSVRVPAFEFDSLG
-1292 HFDDAGEIAALFGVG
+1292 YFNEVREIAALFGVG
-1307 VDKVSGDAT
+1307 EDKVSVDAE

-1338 YVDAGSYKFTAF
+1338 YVDAGSYNFTAF
-1350 NADELEIDPNFTVSL
+1350 NADELEIDPNFVVSL
-1365 AEVGNGMIEVSA
+1365 AEEGNGMIEVSA
-1377 VKVEV
+1377 VTVEV
-1382 GPVGSIADNIRVPSA
+1382 GPVGSIADIRVPSA
-1397 DKIAEIQINIA
+1397 DKIAGIQINIA

-1427 GAQGEKYPISTDASG
+1427 SAQGEKYPISTDASG

-1457 ITINTGGRTVNVTIE
+1457 ITVNTGGRTVNVTIE

-1483 EDVSFSTPYGTYWD
+1483 EDVSFSTPYGTYWN

-1529 PVVSVYIVGYTGKE
+1529 PVVSVYIVGYTGTE

-1557 FTVSAFEGNDEASGL
+1557 FTVNAFEGNDEASGL

-1593 VTQRKITV
+1593 VTQREITV
-1601 VGIKSLPNLTKE
+1601 VGITSSPNLTKV

-1619 ELNFGFSFENLPEG
+1619 ELNFGFSFENLPKG
-1633 VGNIPVSGIYRA
+1633 VENIPVSGIYRA
-1645 NADGSA
+1645 NADGTA
-1651 RGGRYDDVR
+1651 RGVRSDDVI

-1689 FTDIVFAINPKQIR
+1689 FADTVFTINPKQIQ

-1776 DGTDTGNYELI
+1776 DGKDTGNYELI
-1787 LSTEGQFIYGDGF
+1787 LSTEGQFIYGGGF

-1840 GKEFKL
+1840 GKKFEL
-1846 AELDGEAPV
+1846 AELDGKAPV

-1864 VTVFNLVISFP
+1864 VTVFNLVIVFP
-1875 NIKYPEVLNDEITLE
+1875 DIKYPEVLNDEITIE
-1890 DYFTMGTG
+1890 DYFTTGTG
-1898 ITVRAAEG
+1898 ITVQAVEG
-1906 SDGIE
+1906 SDGIA
-1911 VVIQDFAGVINR
+1911 VVIQDFAGVINK
-1923 RVVTAGDLVIGFT
+1923 RVVTAGDLDIGFT

-1980 SDKNAKVY
+1980 SDKGAKVY
-1988 DNVTVDE
+1988 DNVTVDG

-2067 TDPKY
+2067 TDPEY
-2072 SYVRRVDGKIEKFPY
+2072 SYVRRVDGKIEPFPY

-2255 TGNITPKVLTG
+2255 TGNITPKVLEE

-2287 KIVWELTGFLGSD
+2287 KIVWELEGFVGSD
-2300 ANNYSVEVLAAGYNG
+2300 ANNYSVEVLAAGYKD
-2315 ADVAEDGNPNEGFV
+2315 ADVDADGNPNDGFV
-2329 YGYKLV
+2329 YGYHLV

-2341 VMNYTIEAD
+2341 VMNYTINVHE
-2350 ATKEYNVYSA
+2350 TKEYNVYSA
-2360 KAGAEPFSAELNKI
+2360 KAAGAAFSAELNKI

-2396 AAEGTSLTQEEQALV
+2396 AAEGTSLTQEEQALE
-2411 DEIAKKLTRQ
+2411 DEIAAKLNLQ
-2421 AEKVPLNSFPAS
+2421 EGKVPLNSFPAS

-2441 IFTVEIAKGSKAFTK
+2441 IFTVEIAEGSKAFTK

-2466 AKYGAPDAESGYDF
+2466 ARYGTPDATKDYDF
-2480 KVILEDPTSGG
+2480 KVTLSDPASGG

-2515 GKDIIFTVLSGGE
+2515 GKDIIFTVNVVGE
-2528 QSNNKNFSFN
+2528 QSNNNNFIFN

-2548 GTITSAGST
+2548 GTINPAGAD
-2557 MSVGYGST
+2557 MSVGYDSGE
-2565 GSIEATYGDAGSELL
+2565 SIEATYGSAGSALL
-2580 RFTYQLGSYE
+2580 GFKYTLGSYE

-2606 NEAFGRNNSSLELPL
+2606 NEAFGRDGTNRPALLL

-2628 KNTDGTFTQVEESA
+2628 KNTDGTFTQVEGSA

-2653 FTDLNVLSADN
+2653 FTDLNVLANDGS
-2664 RLINDEGLIS
+2664 RLINADGLIS

-2679 YENAQAHVVNVN
+2679 YENAKAHVVNAN
-2691 FPTITPGTTA
+2691 FDIVEGTPA
-2701 TVTVNKAALTVTT
+2701 TVTVNKAELTVTT

-2728 PTPVFTVAEGN
+2728 PTPVFTVAAGN

-2751 IKWAFKGKDGATATV
+2751 IKWAFKGTDGATATV
-2766 QSTPNSEGDGVS
+2766 QSTPNSKGGS
-2778 YTLTVEALDNYTV
+2778 YTLTVDELDNYTV

-2798 APALTITIPALDTT
+2798 APALTITIPALDDT

-2823 AQLDAEGNAIALDE
+2823 VQLDAGGNAIALDK
-2837 TDLIRGVTDADVVT
+2837 TDIIRGVTDADVVV
-2851 IDWSTTDGVVLKGAP
+2851 IDWSTTDGVVFKDAP
-2866 ADAGSYTWTAT
+2866 ANAGSYTWTAT
-2877 IKRKIGDYH
+2877 ITRKIGDYH
-2886 YDGAATLEGT
+2886 YYGVATLEGT

-2911 SLSFVFKEGKTYTV
+2911 SLSFVFEEGKTYTV

-2935 ETGAAVENF
+2935 ETGAAVEHF
-2944 VDVLGIGY
+2944 VNVLGIGY
-2952 SKDGVSVDGM
+2952 SKDGASVDGM
-2962 TTAGAYNL
+2962 TAAGAYNL
-2970 VLTMG
+2970 VLTIG

-2990 IRVTPKAVIV
+2990 IRVTPKAVTV

-3020 IVFDSAGFEN
+3020 IVFYSAGFEN

-3041 VIGSTPKTPGI
+3041 VIGSTPKTPGT

>member
-1 MRKSRNGQSGLFAA
+1 MRKSRNGQSGFFAA

-42 SASDSIMNVAEASYD
+42 SASDSVMNVAEARYD
-57 VPKTGGN
+57 VPKTGGK

-113 TAYSWSSGQEAV
+113 TEFALSSGQEAV

-175 SWTADRYVFWDS
+175 SWTADRYIFWDS
-187 SDGPEDSFGVNF
+187 SDNPIDSFGVNF
-199 STDAV
+199 STGAV
-204 DADSMARDLL
+204 SADSMARDLL

-219 GSTWYQI
+219 GSAWQEI
-226 GTWENDDTSEYYPS
+226 GTWESEDTSEYYPS

-258 ATEMSST
+258 ETEMSVG

-309 EPTAQVTTEAVST
+309 APTATITSPTPVST
-322 DWTAYNGDQWKSG
+322 DWTAYSGDQWKSG
-335 AGAEFIQ
+335 AGAEFLA
-342 EAKKYNDNF
+342 EAAKYNDNF
-351 PAGEGSDLT
+351 PEGEGIDLT
-360 VGMNTITQGTKTLE
+360 VGMNTITQGSKTLE
-374 LALKEYGVNASGGKV
+374 LALKEYGVDASDGRV

-413 GEALA
+413 GNPLK
-418 TTAVSYGSAV
+418 TTPVSYGSSV
-428 TAEFFYTGGSGSI
+428 TEQFVYTGGSGSI

-461 TQKELIFVISD
+461 TQEELIFVISD
-472 SGGNSATVRVTVRGI
+472 SGGSSATVRVTVRGI

-503 SESINAAEWWVKETT
+503 SDTINAAEWWVKETT

-538 YSESAIPTGGVH
+538 YSESEIPTGGVH
-550 FDSAAKS
+550 FDSAAPS
-557 ALHPFVFL
+557 ELRPFVFL
-565 EQGDASAFDFN
+565 EQGDASTFDFN
-576 FKEGTFNG
+576 FKGGTFNGVNTDATGG

-616 TITYYAKVDCDAVT
+616 TITYYAKVDYDAVT

-669 AEITFTP
+669 ATFDFTP

-682 VQILGADGNN
+682 VRILGADGNN

-709 SSFADSSASWQVA
+709 SSFDGESVPWQVA

-776 TSTAYEGDAY
+776 TSSAYEGDVY

-808 NAPTLSDAH
+808 NAPTLSDAD
-817 GYIAATTAT
+817 GYIAATTKT

-861 YDDADSV
+861 YDDVASV
-868 YATDRGEVGNALT
+868 YATDQGEVRTALT
-881 GRKFEG
+881 GRKFDG
-887 FTAVKFSDHGNKP
+887 FTAVKFSDYGYKNFP
-900 YPITLD
+900 LTLD
-906 FNEHGAGYYVTYLI
+906 FGEHGAGYYVTYLI

-934 GVLVDANTYNVSA
+934 GVLVDANPYTVSA

-952 YADKIGSPYTF
+952 YADEIGSPYTF

-981 GEELYFEATLGGAY
+981 GEELYFEATLGDAY
-995 AGAYVPY
+995 TGAYVPY

-1008 VDGEIIDTAI
+1008 VGGGIIDTAV

-1026 TFVEGGILKGY
+1026 TFVKGGILEGY
-1037 KYARVEGNALVLGID
+1037 KYARVEGGALVLGID

-1059 PQLEGSELEG
+1059 PQLEGSGATEG

-1087 SSESATYAGSHIPLA
+1087 SSESATYAGSHIDLA

-1142 KRDSEYYVLSEEVG
+1142 KRDSDYYVLSKEVT

-1163 ASLVMSVTFDKDS
+1163 ASLVMSVTFNKDS

-1187 QGLITYTIA
+1187 QGLINYTIA
-1196 SGLVGADKGKD
+1196 SGLVGADEGKD

-1278 YSVSVPAFGFDSLG
+1278 YSVRVPAFEFDSLG
-1292 HFDDAGEIAALFGVG
+1292 LFNDAGEIAALFGVG
-1307 VDKVSGDAT
+1307 ADKVSGDAT

-1338 YVDAGSYKFTAF
+1338 YVDADSYNFTAF
-1350 NADELEIDPNFTVSL
+1350 NADELEIDPNFAVSL
-1365 AEVGNGMIEVSA
+1365 AEEGNGMIEVSA
-1377 VKVEV
+1377 VTVEV
-1382 GPVGSIADNIRVPSA
+1382 GPVGSIADIRVPSA
-1397 DKIAEIQINIA
+1397 DKIEEIQINIA

-1418 TGYLILDVS
+1418 TGYLTLDVS

-1451 GVENVI
+1451 SVENVI
-1457 ITINTGGRTVNVTIE
+1457 ITVNTGGRTVNVTIE

-1497 RTELT
+1497 RTQLT

-1514 VFYDQDGASAEAPAH
+1514 VFYDQDGAPAEAPAH
-1529 PVVSVYIVGYTGKE
+1529 PVVSVFIVGYTGTGND
-1543 SSVLSN
+1543 VLRN
-1549 NVGEYPIQ
+1549 NVGEYPIE
-1557 FTVSAFEGNDEASGL
+1557 FTVGGFEGTDEASGL
-1572 VPTNYDFEYRDAEG
+1572 EPTNYDFEYRDAEG

-1593 VTQRKITV
+1593 VTQREITV
-1601 VGIKSLPNLTKE
+1601 VDITASPNLTKE

-1619 ELNFGFSFENLPEG
+1619 ELNFGFSFENLPKG
-1633 VGNIPVSGIYRA
+1633 VENIPVSGIYRA
-1645 NADGSA
+1645 NADGTA
-1651 RGGRYDDVR
+1651 RGGRYDDVI
-1660 EGGYGIWWQ
+1660 EGGGYGIWWQ
-1669 DYTISAQNR
+1669 DYTISAQDR
-1678 QNYIISGMDTV
+1678 QNYIISGMDIVFADTV
-1689 FTDIVFAINPKQIR
+1689 FTINPKQIR

-1729 SITLDNTVILYN
+1729 SITLDNTVILNN

-1819 YDGTVTV
+1819 YDGTVAV
-1826 AKENVSFTEGSVFF
+1826 AAENVSFTEGSVFF

-1923 RVVTAGDLVIGFT
+1923 RVVKAGDLVIGFT

-1980 SDKNAKVY
+1980 SGKDAKVY

-1995 AYVEGVNYVAD
+1995 AYVEGVNYVED

-2067 TDPKY
+2067 TDPEY
-2072 SYVRRVDGKIEKFPY
+2072 SYVRRVDGKIEPFPY

-2118 NYDIDLTADAVEGA
+2118 NYDIELTADAVEGA

-2155 INISALNVFDKEY
+2155 INISALKVFDKEY
-2168 DGDDKASVDFSVAL
+2168 DGNDKASVDFSDAL

-2255 TGNITPKVLTG
+2255 TGNITPKVLE
-2266 VTATLPGKT
+2266 
-2275 YDGTAYGGVDES
+2275 GTA
-2287 KIVWELTGFLGSD
+2287 
-2300 ANNYSVEVLAAGYNG
+2300 A
-2315 ADVAEDGNPNEGFV
+2315 
-2329 YGYKLV
+2329 
-2335 NNAQKG
+2335 
-2341 VMNYTIEAD
+2341 
-2350 ATKEYNVYSA
+2350 
-2360 KAGAEPFSAELNKI
+2360 
-2374 IVAEYTE
+2374 
-2381 NGAVRYLIPVESIPT
+2381 
-2396 AAEGTSLTQEEQALV
+2396 
-2411 DEIAKKLTRQ
+2411 
-2421 AEKVPLNSFPAS
+2421 
-2433 GKIDPAQL
+2433 
-2441 IFTVEIAKGSKAFTK
+2441 
-2456 NFDDTVNVYN
+2456 
-2466 AKYGAPDAESGYDF
+2466 
-2480 KVILEDPTSGG
+2480 
-2491 QALVGITLEQDDF
+2491 
-2504 SVSFA
+2504 
-2509 DANVGT
+2509 
-2515 GKDIIFTVLSGGE
+2515 
-2528 QSNNKNFSFN
+2528 
-2538 ESNSYTVKGA
+2538 
-2548 GTITSAGST
+2548 
-2557 MSVGYGST
+2557 
-2565 GSIEATYGDAGSELL
+2565 
-2580 RFTYQLGSYE
+2580 
-2590 ILVDADGYAYI
+2590 
-2601 LSTQW
+2601 
-2606 NEAFGRNNSSLELPL
+2606 
-2621 PTDRLYV
+2621 
-2628 KNTDGTFTQVEESA
+2628 
-2642 EGEKYVRINGR
+2642 
-2653 FTDLNVLSADN
+2653 
-2664 RLINDEGLIS
+2664 
-2674 AKAGT
+2674 
-2679 YENAQAHVVNVN
+2679 
-2691 FPTITPGTTA
+2691 
-2701 TVTVNKAALTVTT
+2701 
-2714 DKDAYDAVYWTGTM
+2714 
-2728 PTPVFTVAEGN
+2728 
-2739 ASFDDPAALAKA
+2739 
-2751 IKWAFKGKDGATATV
+2751 
-2766 QSTPNSEGDGVS
+2766 
-2778 YTLTVEALDNYTV
+2778 
-2791 TIVNAEG
+2791 
-2798 APALTITIPALDTT
+2798 
-2812 VYSAVESGTRP
+2812 
-2823 AQLDAEGNAIALDE
+2823 
-2837 TDLIRGVTDADVVT
+2837 
-2851 IDWSTTDGVVLKGAP
+2851 
-2866 ADAGSYTWTAT
+2866 
-2877 IKRKIGDYH
+2877 
-2886 YDGAATLEGT
+2886 
-2896 FEITKRNVIVSLKAG
+2896 
-2911 SLSFVFKEGKTYTV
+2911 
-2925 SASDLVAVDA
+2925 
-2935 ETGAAVENF
+2935 
-2944 VDVLGIGY
+2944 
-2952 SKDGVSVDGM
+2952 
-2962 TTAGAYNL
+2962 
-2970 VLTMG
+2970 
-2975 EEFEVNYALVDRVNA
+2975 
-2990 IRVTPKAVIV
+2990 
-3000 TVEDTSKSH
+3000 
-3009 NVTTSDADYAG
+3009 
-3020 IVFDSAGFEN
+3020 
-3030 LTVTYRDGSGK
+3030 
-3041 VIGSTPKTPGI
+3041 
-3052 YTYTISSTDPNY
+3052 
-3064 TVSGNT
+3064 
-3070 TGTIRIVVSEVSF
+3070 
-3083 VKDGVT
+3083 
-3089 YATVSFTNPVATNY
+3089 
-3103 VLSDTTVSPNGNYW
+3103 
-3117 NIIDQNVAAL
+3117 
-3127 AGEDEVLSTSGI
+3127 
-3139 VRVALSAGG
+3139 
-3148 NHTSGLSEKVTVTAR
+3148 
-3163 IPDGVAAGFDVYY
+3163 
-3176 VTASGKLAP
+3176 
-3185 LSELD
+3185 
-3190 PEFRIEGGNIVYTTD
+3190 
-3205 YVSNLIFVN
+3205 
-3214 SSAPGFNWWI
+3214 
-3224 IPLIAAALI
+3224 
-3233 LILALAILIGVLV
+3233 
-3246 KLHRAPDPVPVE
+3246 
-3258 VAPIDSIMPEPP
+3258 
-3270 VVAPVAAAPAPVFEP
+3270 
-3285 APAADI
+3285 
-3291 EPATYDAPAAV
+3291 
-3302 SKHGQPPIIGIR
+3302 

>member
-28 VFALVLTAGLLDDG
+28 VFALVLTAGVLDVDT
-42 SASDSIMNVAEASYD
+42 SANVAEA
-57 VPKTGGN
+57 KTFQN
-64 TNQTNVDS
+64 SNSNSAYSLSSTEFNWSANQIQ
-72 FGWPSVSDVQ
+72 SDV
-82 NALHGSPGGS
+82 HSSGGKS
-92 YTFTIDL
+92 TYTTNYIKGDL
-99 SSVAWSGVSWVSVR
+99 SSYAGGVRDGSTGVSSWTVSN
-113 TAYSWSSGQEAV
+113 ADDNASF
-125 QWSPGGTSGF
+125 GGTKDSGYVTT
-135 GAKQTANCNTQY
+135 GGTIQIT
-147 AVVAAVNITLPSILT
+147 VNINLPQIIKDFLAAGYNISVTLKVGRIYT
-162 TFAANS
+162 WNADNFAAGI
-168 NYRITLD
+168 RFVGG
-175 SWTADRYVFWDS
+175 ADRLNVTSENYNTNDTHYEENI
-187 SDGPEDSFGVNF
+187 G
-199 STDAV
+199 
-204 DADSMARDLL
+204 
-214 DGGSN
+214 GGSTTTPAATN
-219 GSTWYQI
+219 WSVMTELERNDAYMSIVLCRQLRGITDSQGGICISQI
-226 GTWENDDTSEYYPS
+226 SFDFSITPP
-240 QNASGDWG
+240 
-248 FLIKDQKFTT
+248 
-258 ATEMSST
+258 T
-265 DKVLALA
+265 D
-272 VGRERTAYSG
+272 
-282 GGQAIGT
+282 I
-289 AVDGIK
+289 
-295 LTFTIANRN
+295 
-304 ASDGQ
+304 SDGQ
-309 EPTAQVTTEAVST
+309 APTATITSPTPVST
-322 DWTAYNGDQWKSG
+322 DWTAYSGEQWKSG
-335 AGAEFIQ
+335 IGKEFLD
-342 EAKKYNDNF
+342 EAAKYNDSYTLNQ
-351 PAGEGSDLT
+351 ESSNLT
-360 VGMNTITQGTKTLE
+360 IGMNTIVQGTKTLE
-374 LALKEYGVNASGGKV
+374 LALKEYGVNANGGRV

-402 ATVSVYEGDTT
+402 ATVSVYEGDMTGNPLKTT
-413 GEALA
+413 P
-418 TTAVSYGSAV
+418 VSYGSSV
-428 TAEFFYTGGSGSI
+428 TEQFVYTGGSGSI

-472 SGGNSATVRVTVRGI
+472 SGGSSATVRVTVRGI

-492 SPDVINTNLSE
+492 SPDVINTNLSA
-503 SESINAAEWWVKETT
+503 SETINAAEWWVKETT

-538 YSESAIPTGGVH
+538 YSKSAIPASGIV
-550 FDSAAKS
+550 DAAPS
-557 ALHPFVFL
+557 ELRPFVFL

-584 VNTDAT
+584 VYTDAT
-590 GGVNETGAGYY
+590 GGENEKGAGYY

-636 GYDISSGVIA
+636 GYDISSDVIA
-646 DGDTGADGVITNAET
+646 DGDTGADGVITNAAET

-669 AEITFTP
+669 ATFDFTP

-682 VQILGADGNN
+682 VRILGADGNN

-709 SSFADSSASWQVA
+709 SSFDDAIASKSWQDA
-722 DGKYTMTGTGNFASV
+722 DGKYTTTGTGNFASV

-747 ASFTVVYTGVDN
+747 ASFTVVYTGVDG
-759 KVCNPQWNVRVY
+759 KECSPQWNVRVY

-808 NAPTLSDAH
+808 NAPSLSDTD
-817 GYIAATTAT
+817 GYIAKTTAT

-833 WYTTR
+833 WYTAG
-838 WDLGATLGL
+838 WGLGATLGL

-906 FNEHGAGYYVTYLI
+906 FNEHGVGYYVTYLI

-973 VKTQEFKR
+973 VETQEFKR
-981 GEELYFEATLGGAY
+981 GEELYFEATLSGAP

-1008 VDGEIIDTAI
+1008 VGGGIIDTAI

-1059 PQLEGSELEG
+1059 PQLEGSGATED

-1087 SSESATYAGSHIPLA
+1087 SSESATYAGSHIDLA

-1142 KRDSEYYVLSEEVG
+1142 KRDSDYYVLSEEVT

-1163 ASLVMSVTFDKDS
+1163 ASLVMSVTFNKDS

-1187 QGLITYTIA
+1187 QGLINYTIA
-1196 SGLVGADKGKD
+1196 SGLVGDDKGKD

-1278 YSVSVPAFGFDSLG
+1278 YSVSVPAFEFDSLG
-1292 HFDDAGEIAALFGVG
+1292 LFDDASEIAALFGVEEG
-1307 VDKVSGDAT
+1307 KVSPAE

-1338 YVDAGSYKFTAF
+1338 YVDAGSYNFTAF
-1350 NADELEIDPNFTVSL
+1350 NADELEIDPNFAVSL
-1365 AEVGNGMIEVSA
+1365 AEEGNGTIEVSA
-1377 VKVEV
+1377 VTVEV
-1382 GPVGSIADNIRVPSA
+1382 GPVGSIADIRVPSA
-1397 DKIAEIQINIA
+1397 DKIEEIQINIA
-1408 TNSTTTKFGI
+1408 TNSTTNKFGI
-1418 TGYLILDVS
+1418 TGYLTLDVS

-1457 ITINTGGRTVNVTIE
+1457 ITVNTGGRTVNVTIE

-1483 EDVSFSTPYGTYWD
+1483 KDVSFSTPYGTYWN
-1497 RTELT
+1497 RTQLT
-1502 YDGGG
+1502 YDGG
-1507 EGGNFTY
+1507 NFTY
-1514 VFYDQDGASAEAPAH
+1514 EFFDQNGASATAPAH
-1529 PVVSVYIVGYTGKE
+1529 PVVSVSIVGYAETA
-1543 SSVLSN
+1543 SDVLLSN
-1549 NVGEYPIQ
+1549 VGYYQITFTPTLAEGVDPI
-1557 FTVSAFEGNDEASGL
+1557 
-1572 VPTNYDFEYRDAEG
+1572 NYDFEYRDAGG

-1593 VTQRKITV
+1593 VTQREITV
-1601 VGIKSLPNLTKE
+1601 EDITAFPNLTKM

-1619 ELNFGFSFENLPEG
+1619 ELKFSFRFGNLPDG
-1633 VGNIPVSGIYRA
+1633 VVDIPVSGIYRA
-1645 NADGSA
+1645 NADGTA

-1689 FTDIVFAINPKQIR
+1689 FADTVFTINPKQIL

-1729 SITLDNTVILYN
+1729 SITLDNTVILNN

-1761 EIGSGYSVLFTGVAL
+1761 KIGSGYSVLFTGVAL
-1776 DGTDTGNYELI
+1776 DGKDTGNYELI
-1787 LSTEGQFIYGDGF
+1787 LSTEGQFIYGGGF

-1819 YDGTVTV
+1819 YDGTVAV
-1826 AKENVSFTEGSVFF
+1826 AAENVSFTEGSVFF
-1840 GKEFKL
+1840 GEEFKL
-1846 AELDGEAPV
+1846 AELDGKAPV

-1864 VTVFNLVISFP
+1864 VTVFNLVIVFP
-1875 NIKYPEVLNDEITLE
+1875 DIKYPEVLNAEITLE
-1890 DYFTMGTG
+1890 DYFTTGTG
-1898 ITVRAAEG
+1898 ITVQAAEG
-1906 SDGIE
+1906 SDGIA
-1911 VVIQDFAGVINR
+1911 VVIQDFAGAINK
-1923 RVVTAGDLVIGFT
+1923 RVVTADDLVIGFT

-1945 NSTSVTVPFEFSKGF
+1945 NSTSVTVPFEFSKDF
-1960 TDSIAGFA
+1960 TDSITGFA

-1980 SDKNAKVY
+1980 SEKNAGVY
-1988 DNVTVDE
+1988 DNVTVSG
-1995 AYVEGVNYVAD
+1995 AYVEGVNYVVD
-2006 DVLAKGI
+2006 DKLAKGI

-2072 SYVRRVDGKIEKFPY
+2072 SYVRRVDGKIEPFPY

-2155 INISALNVFDKEY
+2155 INISALNVLDKEY

-2215 NIMVEIGGIRFIVN
+2215 DITVEIGGIRFIVN

-2255 TGNITPKVLTG
+2255 TGNITPKVLTA
-2266 VTATLPGKT
+2266 TAKLPGKT

-2287 KIVWELTGFLGSD
+2287 KIVWELTGFVGSD
-2300 ANNYSVEVLAAGYNG
+2300 ANNYSVEVLAAGYEG
-2315 ADVAEDGNPNEGFV
+2315 ADVDADGNPNEGFV
-2329 YGYKLV
+2329 YGYYLV

-2341 VMNYTIEAD
+2341 VMNYTIKAHEAEEP
-2350 ATKEYNVYSA
+2350 KEYNVYSA

-2381 NGAVRYLIPVESIPT
+2381 NGAVRYLIPVERIQT
-2396 AAEGTSLTQEEQALV
+2396 ADQALV
-2411 DEIAKKLTRQ
+2411 DEITKKLTFE
-2421 AEKVPLNSFPAS
+2421 EKVSLNSFSAS

-2441 IFTVEIAKGSKAFTK
+2441 IFTVQIVEDSQAWKKT
-2456 NFDDTVNVYN
+2456 FDDTVNVYN
-2466 AKYGAPDAESGYDF
+2466 AKYGASDATEGYDF
-2480 KVILEDPTSGG
+2480 KVTLEDPASGG
-2491 QALVGITLEQDDF
+2491 QALVGIDLTKAEF

-2515 GKDIIFTVLSGGE
+2515 GKDIIFTVNVVGE
-2528 QSNNKNFSFN
+2528 QSNNNNFIFN

-2548 GTITSAGST
+2548 GTINPAGAD
-2557 MSVGYGST
+2557 MSVGYDSGE
-2565 GSIEATYGDAGSELL
+2565 SIEATYGSAGSALL
-2580 RFTYQLGSYE
+2580 GFKYTLGSYE

-2606 NEAFGRNNSSLELPL
+2606 NEAFGRDGTNRPALSL
-2621 PTDRLYV
+2621 PTDRLYIR
-2628 KNTDGTFTQVEESA
+2628 NDDGTFALIT
-2642 EGEKYVRINGR
+2642 EGETVSGDQYVRINGR
-2653 FTDLNVLSADN
+2653 FTDLNVLANDGS
-2664 RLINDEGLIS
+2664 RLINADGLIS

-2679 YENAQAHVVNVN
+2679 YENAKARVVNAN
-2691 FPTITPGTTA
+2691 FDIVEGTSA
-2701 TVTVNKAALTVTT
+2701 TVTVNKAELTVTT

-2728 PTPVFTVAEGN
+2728 PTPVFTVAAGN

-2751 IKWAFKGKDGATATV
+2751 IKWAFKGTDGVAATV
-2766 QSTPNSEGDGVS
+2766 QSKPNSKGGL
-2778 YTLTVEALDNYTV
+2778 YTLTVDELDNYTV

-2798 APALTITIPALDTT
+2798 EPALTITIPALDDT
-2812 VYSAVESGTRP
+2812 VYSAVASGTRP
-2823 AQLDAEGNAIALDE
+2823 VELDTDGDAIALDK
-2837 TDLIRGVTDADVVT
+2837 TDLIRGVTDADVVV
-2851 IDWSTTDGVVLKGAP
+2851 IKWSTTDGVVLPSAP
-2866 ADAGSYTWTAT
+2866 ANAGSYTWTAT
-2877 IKRKIGDYH
+2877 VTRKIGNYH
-2886 YDGAATLEGT
+2886 YVGEAILEGT
-2896 FEITKRNVIVSLKAG
+2896 FEITKRNVIVSLNED
-2911 SLSFVFKEGKTYTV
+2911 SLSFVFEEGKTYTV
-2925 SASDLVAVDA
+2925 SASDLVAEDA

-2944 VDVLGIGY
+2944 VDVLVIGY

-2970 VLTMG
+2970 VLTIG

-2990 IRVTPKAVIV
+2990 IRVTPKAVTV
-3000 TVEDTSKSH
+3000 NVEDTSKSH

-3148 NHTSGLSEKVTVTAR
+3148 NHTSGFSEKVTVTAR